1 MQYLCTQYVRTRAY
15 VLIYHIKRKVLAFNK
30 KKYFCQEMDI
40 DKNIRFGLSD
50 EQVKRSREQHG
61 RNVLTPPQRTS
72 LWKLY
77 LDKYRDPI
85 IQILLVAAVVSLIL
99 AFVEKNFM
107 ETIGIFVAVFL
118 ATTVGFYFERDAAK
132 KFNVLTALGEE
143 QPVKVRR
150 NGKVMEI
157 PRHDIVVGD
166 VVLIEVGDEVPADG
180 ELIVCN
186 DLQINESTLTGEPL
200 TEKSLE
206 GGGDGA
212 YPRNVILR
220 STMVMNGRG
229 EFVVTAVGDAT
240 EIGKVAK
247 KSTEQTAVQTPLY
260 VQLDKLA
267 KMISKVGS
275 VVSVA
280 AFVIFLVHDI
290 LTNPAWGGKDYF
302 YLAEIVLNYF
312 MMAVT
317 LIVMAVP
324 EGLPM
329 AVTLSLALNMRRM
342 LKSNN
347 LVRKLH
353 ACETMGA
360 VTVICTDKT
369 GTLTQN
375 QMQVD
380 SLEMKNGDETLLDA
394 AIALNS
400 TAELNEGKT
409 IGNPTESALLLW
421 LHDHGKDYATIRKSI
436 KVIKQL
442 PFSTE
447 RKLMATVA
455 EVNGEKYLFVKG
467 APEII
472 LKQCVMEN
480 REEKETLEEL
490 DEWQHK
496 AMRTLAF
503 AYKKLSGNITNAA
516 ATISAPN
523 ISDQTEQKSLKN
535 FSFKEEILSGNLTLQ
550 AIAAITDPI
559 RPDVPAAVKECRQA
573 GIEVKVVTGDT
584 AATAMEIGKQIGV
597 FEDEPENLGADG
609 SLTSLDQQMITGEQ
623 WEALSDDEAY
633 ERAKDIRVMSRARP
647 TDKQRLVAM
656 LQKRGEVVAVTGDG
670 TNDAPALHY
679 AHVGLSLG
687 SGTSVAKEASDMTLL
702 DDSFKSIA
710 NAVMWG
716 RSLYRNIQ
724 RFLFFQLVVNVAALL
739 LVLGGSVLG
748 TEMPLT
754 VTQILWI
761 NLIMDTFAA
770 LALASLPPSHEVM
783 KDKPRKA
790 TDFIITKPIGWGIL
804 FCGIVFFVMM
814 FAFLVYC
821 ERRGKGGVDTHE
833 LTWFFTTFVMLQFWN
848 LFNAKALGSNH
859 SAFRHFLADK
869 GMILV
874 LVLILFGQW
883 VIVTF
888 GGEMFRTVPLSL
900 AEWGII
906 IAATSVVLWVGEL
919 WRGVKR
925 LRK

>member
-1 MQYLCTQYVRTRAY
+1 MNQKNSVSLHQNYVRTRAY
-15 VLIYHIKRKVLAFNK
+15 VLINRTKE
-30 KKYFCQEMDI
+30 KYFYSEMDI
-40 DKNIRFGLSD
+40 DKNKRIGLTD
-50 EQVKRSREQHG
+50 EQVKQSREQHG
-61 RNVLTPPQRTS
+61 KNVLTPPQRTS

-85 IQILLVAAVVSLIL
+85 IQILLVAAFVSLIL
-99 AFVEKNFM
+99 AFIEKNFM

-132 KFNVLTALGEE
+132 KFNLLTALSEE

-157 PRHDIVVGD
+157 PRHDVVVGD
-166 VVLIEVGDEVPADG
+166 VVLVEVGDEVPADG

-186 DLQINESTLTGEPL
+186 DLQINESALTGEPV

-212 YPRNVILR
+212 YPRNIILR

-247 KSTEQTAVQTPLY
+247 KSTEQTSVETPLHM
-260 VQLDKLA
+260 QLDKLA

-280 AFVIFLVHDI
+280 AFFIFLIHDI

-302 YLAEIVLNYF
+302 YMAEIVLKYF

-329 AVTLSLALNMRRM
+329 AITLSLALNMRRM

-375 QMQVD
+375 KMQV
-380 SLEMKNGDETLLDA
+380 SALELKQGDEALLDT

-400 TAELNEGKT
+400 TAELNDGKP

-421 LHDHGKDYATIRKSI
+421 LNAQGKDYEKLRRQ
-436 KVIKQL
+436 VNVLKQL

-447 RKLMATVA
+447 RKMMATLA
-455 EVNGEKYLFVKG
+455 EVDGETYLFVKG
-467 APEII
+467 APEI
-472 LKQCVMEN
+472 VMKKCIIED
-480 REEKETLEEL
+480 RMQRQSAEEL

-503 AYKKLSGNITNAA
+503 AYKKIEASIMRTSRTSTAEVVALLDAN
-516 ATISAPN
+516 
-523 ISDQTEQKSLKN
+523 DLQ
-535 FSFKEEILSGNLTLQ
+535 LQ

-559 RPDVPAAVKECRQA
+559 RPDVPAAVQECRHA

-584 AATAMEIGKQIGV
+584 AATALEIGKQIGV
-597 FEDEPENLGADG
+597 FEDEPENIGADG
-609 SLTSLDQQMITGEQ
+609 SMTSLDQQMITGEQ
-623 WEALSDDEAY
+623 WEDLSDEEAY

-716 RSLYRNIQ
+716 RSLYRNLQ

-739 LVLGGSVLG
+739 LVLGGSVIG

-754 VTQILWI
+754 VTQILWV

-783 KDKPRKA
+783 KEKPRKA
-790 TDFIITKPIGWGIL
+790 SDFIINKSIGFGIL
-804 FCGIVFFVMM
+804 FCGIVFFLVM
-814 FAFLVYC
+814 FALLVYC
-821 ERRGKGGVDTHE
+821 ERRGKGGVDVHE
-833 LTWFFTTFVMLQFWN
+833 LTMFFTTFVMIQFWN
-848 LFNAKALGSNH
+848 LFNAKALMSH
-859 SAFRHFLADK
+859 HTAFRHFLKDK

-874 LVLILFGQW
+874 LVLVLVGQW
-883 VIVTF
+883 IIVTF
-888 GGEMFRTVPLSL
+888 GGEMFRTTPLSL
-900 AEWGII
+900 HEWLLII
-906 IAATSVVLWVGEL
+906 GSTSVVLWVGEL
-919 WRGVKR
+919 WRAFKR
-925 LRK
+925 MIAKRR

>member
-1 MQYLCTQYVRTRAY
+1 
-15 VLIYHIKRKVLAFNK
+15 
-30 KKYFCQEMDI
+30 MDI
-40 DKNIRFGLSD
+40 DKNKRIGLTD
-50 EQVKRSREQHG
+50 EQVKQSREQHG
-61 RNVLTPPQRTS
+61 KNVLTPPQRTS

-85 IQILLVAAVVSLIL
+85 IQILLVAAFVSLIL
-99 AFVEKNFM
+99 AFIEKNFM

-132 KFNVLTALGEE
+132 KFNLLTALSEE

-157 PRHDIVVGD
+157 PRHDVVVGD
-166 VVLIEVGDEVPADG
+166 VVLVEVGDEVPADG

-186 DLQINESTLTGEPL
+186 DLQMNESTLTGEPVA
-200 TEKSLE
+200 EKSLE

-212 YPRNVILR
+212 YPRNIILR

-247 KSTEQTAVQTPLY
+247 KSTEQTSVETPLHM
-260 VQLDKLA
+260 QLDKLA

-280 AFVIFLVHDI
+280 AFFIFLIHDI

-302 YLAEIVLNYF
+302 YMAEIVLKYF

-329 AVTLSLALNMRRM
+329 AITLSLALNMRRM

-375 QMQVD
+375 KMQV
-380 SLEMKNGDETLLDA
+380 SALELKQGDEALLDT

-400 TAELNEGKT
+400 TAELNDGKP

-421 LHDHGKDYATIRKSI
+421 LDAQGKDYEELRKQ
-436 KVIKQL
+436 VNVLKQL

-447 RKLMATVA
+447 RKMMATLA
-455 EVNGEKYLFVKG
+455 EVDGETYLFVKG
-467 APEII
+467 APEI
-472 LKQCVMEN
+472 VMKKCIIED
-480 REEKETLEEL
+480 RMLRQSAEEL

-503 AYKKLSGNITNAA
+503 AYKKVEASIMRTSRTSTAEVVALLDAN
-516 ATISAPN
+516 
-523 ISDQTEQKSLKN
+523 DLQ
-535 FSFKEEILSGNLTLQ
+535 LQ
-550 AIAAITDPI
+550 AIAAIADPI
-559 RPDVPAAVKECRQA
+559 RPDVPAAVQECRHA

-584 AATAMEIGKQIGV
+584 AATALEIGKQIGV
-597 FEDEPENLGADG
+597 FEDEPENIGADG
-609 SLTSLDQQMITGEQ
+609 SMTSLDQQMITGEQ
-623 WEALSDDEAY
+623 WEALSDEEAY

-716 RSLYRNIQ
+716 RSLYRNLQ

-739 LVLGGSVLG
+739 LVLGGSVIG

-754 VTQILWI
+754 VTQILWV

-790 TDFIITKPIGWGIL
+790 SDFIINKSIGFGIL
-804 FCGIVFFVMM
+804 FCGIVFFLVM
-814 FAFLVYC
+814 FALLVYC
-821 ERRGKGGVDTHE
+821 ERRGKGGVDVHE
-833 LTWFFTTFVMLQFWN
+833 LTMFFTTFVMIQFWN
-848 LFNAKALGSNH
+848 LFNAKALMSH
-859 SAFRHFLADK
+859 HTAFRHFLKDK

-874 LVLILFGQW
+874 LVLVLVGQW
-883 VIVTF
+883 IIVTF
-888 GGEMFRTVPLSL
+888 GGEMFRTTPLSL
-900 AEWGII
+900 HEWLLII
-906 IAATSVVLWVGEL
+906 GSTSVVLWVGEL
-919 WRGVKR
+919 WRAFKR
-925 LRK
+925 MMAKRR

>member
-1 MQYLCTQYVRTRAY
+1 MNRTKEKNFY
-15 VLIYHIKRKVLAFNK
+15 S
-30 KKYFCQEMDI
+30 EMDI
-40 DKNIRFGLSD
+40 DKNRRIGLTD
-50 EQVKRSREQHG
+50 EQVKQSREQHG
-61 RNVLTPPQRTS
+61 KNVLTPPQRTS

-85 IQILLVAAVVSLIL
+85 IQILLVAAFVSLIL
-99 AFVEKNFM
+99 AFIEKNFM

-132 KFNVLTALGEE
+132 KFNLLTALSEE

-157 PRHDIVVGD
+157 PRHDVVVGD
-166 VVLIEVGDEVPADG
+166 IVLVEVGDEVPADG

-186 DLQINESTLTGEPL
+186 DLQINESALTGEPVA
-200 TEKSLE
+200 EKSLE

-247 KSTEQTAVQTPLY
+247 KSTEQTSVETPLHM
-260 VQLDKLA
+260 QLDKLA

-280 AFVIFLVHDI
+280 AFFIFLIHDI

-302 YLAEIVLNYF
+302 YMAEIVLKYF

-329 AVTLSLALNMRRM
+329 AITLSLALNMRRM

-375 QMQVD
+375 KMQV
-380 SLEMKNGDETLLDA
+380 SALELKQGDEALLDT

-400 TAELNEGKT
+400 TAELNDGKP

-421 LHDHGKDYATIRKSI
+421 LNAQGKDYEELRKQ
-436 KVIKQL
+436 VNVLKQL

-447 RKLMATVA
+447 RKMMATLA
-455 EVNGEKYLFVKG
+455 EVDGETYLFVKG
-467 APEII
+467 APEI
-472 LKQCVMEN
+472 VMKKCIIED
-480 REEKETLEEL
+480 RMQRQSAEEL

-503 AYKKLSGNITNAA
+503 AYKKIEASIMRTSRTSTAEVVALLDAN
-516 ATISAPN
+516 
-523 ISDQTEQKSLKN
+523 DLQ
-535 FSFKEEILSGNLTLQ
+535 LQ
-550 AIAAITDPI
+550 AIAAIADPI
-559 RPDVPAAVKECRQA
+559 RPDVPAAVQECRHA

-584 AATAMEIGKQIGV
+584 AATALEIGKQIGV
-597 FEDEPENLGADG
+597 FEDEPENIGADG

-623 WEALSDDEAY
+623 WEALSDEEAY

-716 RSLYRNIQ
+716 RSLYRNLQ

-739 LVLGGSVLG
+739 LVLGGSVIG

-754 VTQILWI
+754 VTQILWV

-790 TDFIITKPIGWGIL
+790 SDFIINKSIGFGIL
-804 FCGIVFFVMM
+804 FCGIVFFLVM
-814 FAFLVYC
+814 FALLVYC
-821 ERRGKGGVDTHE
+821 ERRGKGGVDVHE
-833 LTWFFTTFVMLQFWN
+833 LTMFFTTFVMIQFWN
-848 LFNAKALGSNH
+848 LFNAKALMSH
-859 SAFRHFLADK
+859 HTAFRHFLKDR

-874 LVLILFGQW
+874 LVLVLVGQW
-883 VIVTF
+883 IIVTF
-888 GGEMFRTVPLSL
+888 GGEMFRTTPLSL
-900 AEWGII
+900 HEWLLII
-906 IAATSVVLWVGEL
+906 GSTSVVLWAGEL
-919 WRGVKR
+919 WRTFKR
-925 LRK
+925 MIAKRR

>member
-1 MQYLCTQYVRTRAY
+1 
-15 VLIYHIKRKVLAFNK
+15 
-30 KKYFCQEMDI
+30 MDI
-40 DKNIRFGLSD
+40 DKNKRIGLTD
-50 EQVKRSREQHG
+50 EQVKQSRELHG
-61 RNVLTPPQRTS
+61 KNVLTPPQRTS

-85 IQILLVAAVVSLIL
+85 IQILLVAAFVSLIL
-99 AFVEKNFM
+99 AFIEKNFM

-132 KFNVLTALGEE
+132 KFNLLTALSEE

-157 PRHDIVVGD
+157 PRHDVVVGD
-166 VVLIEVGDEVPADG
+166 VVLVEVGDEVPADG

-186 DLQINESTLTGEPL
+186 DLQINESTLTGEPVA
-200 TEKSLE
+200 EKSLE

-247 KSTEQTAVQTPLY
+247 KSTEQTSVETPLHM
-260 VQLDKLA
+260 QLDKLA

-280 AFVIFLVHDI
+280 AFFIFLIHDI

-302 YLAEIVLNYF
+302 YMAEIVLKYF

-329 AVTLSLALNMRRM
+329 AITLSLALNMRRM

-375 QMQVD
+375 KMQV
-380 SLEMKNGDETLLDA
+380 SALELKQGDEALLDT

-400 TAELNEGKT
+400 TAELNDGKP

-421 LHDHGKDYATIRKSI
+421 LDAQGKDYEELRKQ
-436 KVIKQL
+436 VNVLKQL

-447 RKLMATVA
+447 RKMMATLA
-455 EVNGEKYLFVKG
+455 EVDGETYLFVKG
-467 APEII
+467 APEI
-472 LKQCVMEN
+472 VMKKCIIED
-480 REEKETLEEL
+480 RMQRQSAEEL

-503 AYKKLSGNITNAA
+503 AYKKVEASIMRTSRTSTAEVVALLDAN
-516 ATISAPN
+516 
-523 ISDQTEQKSLKN
+523 DLQ
-535 FSFKEEILSGNLTLQ
+535 LQ
-550 AIAAITDPI
+550 AIAAIADPI
-559 RPDVPAAVKECRQA
+559 RPDVPAAVQECRHA

-584 AATAMEIGKQIGV
+584 AATALEIGKQIGV
-597 FEDEPENLGADG
+597 FEDEPENIGADG
-609 SLTSLDQQMITGEQ
+609 SMTSLDQQMITGEQ
-623 WEALSDDEAY
+623 WEALSDEEAY
-633 ERAKDIRVMSRARP
+633 ERAKDIRVMSRAHP

-716 RSLYRNIQ
+716 RSLYRNLQ

-739 LVLGGSVLG
+739 LVLGGSVIG

-754 VTQILWI
+754 VTQILWV

-790 TDFIITKPIGWGIL
+790 SDFIINKSIGFGIL
-804 FCGIVFFVMM
+804 FCGIVFFLVM
-814 FAFLVYC
+814 FALLVYC
-821 ERRGKGGVDTHE
+821 ERRGKGGVDVHE
-833 LTWFFTTFVMLQFWN
+833 LTMFFTTFVMIQFWN
-848 LFNAKALGSNH
+848 LFNAKALMSH
-859 SAFRHFLADK
+859 HTAFRHFLKDK

-874 LVLILFGQW
+874 LVLVLVGQW
-883 VIVTF
+883 IIVTF
-888 GGEMFRTVPLSL
+888 GGEMFRTTPLSL
-900 AEWGII
+900 HEWLLIVGS
-906 IAATSVVLWVGEL
+906 TSVVLWVGEL
-919 WRGVKR
+919 WRGFKR
-925 LRK
+925 MIAKRR

>member
-1 MQYLCTQYVRTRAY
+1 
-15 VLIYHIKRKVLAFNK
+15 
-30 KKYFCQEMDI
+30 MDI
-40 DKNIRFGLSD
+40 DKNKRIGLTD
-50 EQVKRSREQHG
+50 EQVKQSREQHG

-85 IQILLVAAVVSLIL
+85 IQILLVAAFVSLIL
-99 AFVEKNFM
+99 AFIEKNYM

-132 KFNVLTALGEE
+132 KFNLLTALSEE

-157 PRHDIVVGD
+157 PRHDVVVGD
-166 VVLIEVGDEVPADG
+166 VVLVEVGDEVPADG

-186 DLQINESTLTGEPL
+186 DLQINESTLTGEPV

-247 KSTEQTAVQTPLY
+247 KSTEQTSVETPLHM
-260 VQLDKLA
+260 QLDKLA

-280 AFVIFLVHDI
+280 AFFIFLIHDI

-302 YLAEIVLNYF
+302 YMAEIVLKYF

-329 AVTLSLALNMRRM
+329 AITLSLALNMRRM

-375 QMQVD
+375 KMQV
-380 SLEMKNGDETLLDA
+380 SALELKQGDEALLDT

-400 TAELNEGKT
+400 TAELNDGKP

-421 LHDHGKDYATIRKSI
+421 LDAQGKDYEELRRQ
-436 KVIKQL
+436 VNVLKQL

-447 RKLMATVA
+447 RKMMATLA
-455 EVNGEKYLFVKG
+455 EVDGEQYLFVKG
-467 APEII
+467 APEI
-472 LKQCVMEN
+472 VMKKCIIED
-480 REEKETLEEL
+480 RMLRQSAEEL

-503 AYKKLSGNITNAA
+503 AYKKIEASIMRTSRTSTAEVVALLDAN
-516 ATISAPN
+516 
-523 ISDQTEQKSLKN
+523 DLQ
-535 FSFKEEILSGNLTLQ
+535 LQ
-550 AIAAITDPI
+550 AIAAIADPI
-559 RPDVPAAVKECRQA
+559 RPDVPAAVQECRHA

-584 AATAMEIGKQIGV
+584 AATALEIGKQIGV
-597 FEDEPENLGADG
+597 FEDEPENIGADG
-609 SLTSLDQQMITGEQ
+609 SLTSLDQQMITGEE

-716 RSLYRNIQ
+716 RSLYRNLQ

-739 LVLGGSVLG
+739 LVLGGSVIG

-754 VTQILWI
+754 VTQILWV

-783 KDKPRKA
+783 KEKPRKA
-790 TDFIITKPIGWGIL
+790 SDFIINKSIGFGIL
-804 FCGIVFFVMM
+804 FCGIVFFLVM
-814 FAFLVYC
+814 FALLVYC
-821 ERRGKGGVDTHE
+821 ERRGKGGVDVHE
-833 LTWFFTTFVMLQFWN
+833 LTMFFTTFVMIQFWN
-848 LFNAKALGSNH
+848 LFNAKALMSH
-859 SAFRHFLADK
+859 HTAFRHFLKDK

-874 LVLILFGQW
+874 LVLVLVGQW
-883 VIVTF
+883 IIVTF
-888 GGEMFRTVPLSL
+888 GGEMFRTTPLSL
-900 AEWGII
+900 HEWLLII
-906 IAATSVVLWVGEL
+906 GSTSVVLWAGEL
-919 WRGVKR
+919 WRAFKR
-925 LRK
+925 MIAKRR

>member
-1 MQYLCTQYVRTRAY
+1 MCAHVRMYL
-15 VLIYHIKRKVLAFNK
+15 LIVHK
-30 KKYFCQEMDI
+30 KEKYIYSEMDI
-40 DKNIRFGLSD
+40 DKNKRIGLTD
-50 EQVKRSREQHG
+50 EQVKQSREQHG

-85 IQILLVAAVVSLIL
+85 IQILLVAAFVSLIL
-99 AFVEKNFM
+99 AFIEKNFM

-132 KFNVLTALGEE
+132 KFNLLTALSEE

-157 PRHDIVVGD
+157 PRHDVVVGD
-166 VVLIEVGDEVPADG
+166 VVLVEVGDEVPADG

-186 DLQINESTLTGEPL
+186 DLQINESTLTGEPV

-247 KSTEQTAVQTPLY
+247 KSTEQTSVETPLHM
-260 VQLDKLA
+260 QLDKLA

-280 AFVIFLVHDI
+280 AFFIFLIHDI

-302 YLAEIVLNYF
+302 YMAEIVLKYF

-317 LIVMAVP
+317 LVVMAVP

-329 AVTLSLALNMRRM
+329 AITLSLALNMRRM

-375 QMQVD
+375 KMQV
-380 SLEMKNGDETLLDA
+380 SALELKQGDEALLDT

-400 TAELNEGKT
+400 TAELNDGKP

-421 LHDHGKDYATIRKSI
+421 LDAQGKDYEELRRQ
-436 KVIKQL
+436 VNVLKQL

-447 RKLMATVA
+447 RKMMATLA
-455 EVNGEKYLFVKG
+455 EVDGEIYLFVKG
-467 APEII
+467 APEI
-472 LKQCVMEN
+472 VMKKCIIED
-480 REEKETLEEL
+480 RMLRQSAEEL

-503 AYKKLSGNITNAA
+503 AYKKVETSIMRTSRTSTAEVVALLDAN
-516 ATISAPN
+516 
-523 ISDQTEQKSLKN
+523 DLQ
-535 FSFKEEILSGNLTLQ
+535 LQ
-550 AIAAITDPI
+550 AIAAIADPI
-559 RPDVPAAVKECRQA
+559 RPDVPAAVQECRHA

-584 AATAMEIGKQIGV
+584 AATALEIGKQIGV
-597 FEDEPENLGADG
+597 FEDEPENIGADG
-609 SLTSLDQQMITGEQ
+609 SMTSLDQQMITGEQ
-623 WEALSDDEAY
+623 WEALSDEEAY

-716 RSLYRNIQ
+716 RSLYRNLQ

-739 LVLGGSVLG
+739 LVLGGSVIG

-754 VTQILWI
+754 VTQILWV

-783 KDKPRKA
+783 KEKPRKA
-790 TDFIITKPIGWGIL
+790 SDFIINKSIGFGIL
-804 FCGIVFFVMM
+804 FCGIVFFLVM
-814 FAFLVYC
+814 FALLVYC
-821 ERRGKGGVDTHE
+821 ERRGKGGVDVHE
-833 LTWFFTTFVMLQFWN
+833 LTMFFTTFVMIQFWN
-848 LFNAKALGSNH
+848 LFNAKALMSH
-859 SAFRHFLADK
+859 HTAFRHFLKDK

-874 LVLILFGQW
+874 LVLVLVGQW
-883 VIVTF
+883 IIVTF
-888 GGEMFRTVPLSL
+888 GGEMFRTTPLSL
-900 AEWGII
+900 HEWLFII
-906 IAATSVVLWVGEL
+906 GSTSVVLWVGEL
-919 WRGVKR
+919 WRAFKR
-925 LRK
+925 MIAKRR

>member
-1 MQYLCTQYVRTRAY
+1 
-15 VLIYHIKRKVLAFNK
+15 
-30 KKYFCQEMDI
+30 MDI
-40 DKNIRFGLSD
+40 DKNKRIGLTD
-50 EQVKRSREQHG
+50 EQVKQSREQHG
-61 RNVLTPPQRTS
+61 KNVLTPPQRTS

-85 IQILLVAAVVSLIL
+85 IQILLVAAFVSLIL
-99 AFVEKNFM
+99 AFIEKNFM

-132 KFNVLTALGEE
+132 KFNLLTALSEE

-157 PRHDIVVGD
+157 PRHDVVVGD
-166 VVLIEVGDEVPADG
+166 VVLVEVGDEVPADG

-186 DLQINESTLTGEPL
+186 DLQINESTLTGEPV

-247 KSTEQTAVQTPLY
+247 KSTEQTSVETPLHM
-260 VQLDKLA
+260 QLDKLA

-280 AFVIFLVHDI
+280 AFFIFLIHDI

-302 YLAEIVLNYF
+302 YMAEIVLKYF

-329 AVTLSLALNMRRM
+329 AITLSLALNMRRM

-375 QMQVD
+375 KMQV
-380 SLEMKNGDETLLDA
+380 SALELKQGDETLLDT

-400 TAELNEGKT
+400 TAELNDGKP

-421 LHDHGKDYATIRKSI
+421 LDAQGKDYEELRKQ
-436 KVIKQL
+436 VNVLKQL

-447 RKLMATVA
+447 RKMMATLA
-455 EVNGEKYLFVKG
+455 EVDGETYLFVKG
-467 APEII
+467 APEI
-472 LKQCVMEN
+472 VMKKCIIED
-480 REEKETLEEL
+480 RMLRQSAEEL

-503 AYKKLSGNITNAA
+503 AYKKIEASIMRTSRTSTAEVVALLDAN
-516 ATISAPN
+516 
-523 ISDQTEQKSLKN
+523 DLQ
-535 FSFKEEILSGNLTLQ
+535 LQ
-550 AIAAITDPI
+550 AIAAIADPI
-559 RPDVPAAVKECRQA
+559 RPDVPAAVQECRHA

-584 AATAMEIGKQIGV
+584 AATALEIGKQIGV
-597 FEDEPENLGADG
+597 FEDEPENIGADG
-609 SLTSLDQQMITGEQ
+609 SMTSLDQQMITGEQ
-623 WEALSDDEAY
+623 WEALSDEEAY

-716 RSLYRNIQ
+716 RSLYRNLQ

-739 LVLGGSVLG
+739 LVLGGSVIG

-754 VTQILWI
+754 VTQILWV

-790 TDFIITKPIGWGIL
+790 SDFIINKSIGFGIL
-804 FCGIVFFVMM
+804 FCGIVFFLVM
-814 FAFLVYC
+814 FALLVYC
-821 ERRGKGGVDTHE
+821 ERRGKGGVDVHE
-833 LTWFFTTFVMLQFWN
+833 LTMFFTTFVMIQFWN
-848 LFNAKALGSNH
+848 LFNAKALMSH
-859 SAFRHFLADK
+859 HTAFRHFLKDK

-874 LVLILFGQW
+874 LVLVLVGQW
-883 VIVTF
+883 IIVTF
-888 GGEMFRTVPLSL
+888 GGEMFRTTPLSL
-900 AEWGII
+900 HEWLLII
-906 IAATSVVLWVGEL
+906 GSTSVVLWAGEL
-919 WRGVKR
+919 WRTFKR
-925 LRK
+925 MIAKRR

>member
-1 MQYLCTQYVRTRAY
+1 
-15 VLIYHIKRKVLAFNK
+15 
-30 KKYFCQEMDI
+30 MDI
-40 DKNIRFGLSD
+40 DKNKRFGLTD
-50 EQVKRSREQHG
+50 EQVKQSREQHG
-61 RNVLTPPQRTS
+61 RNVLTPPHRTS

-85 IQILLVAAVVSLIL
+85 IQILLVAAFVSLIL
-99 AFVEKNFM
+99 AFIEHNFM

-132 KFNVLTALGEE
+132 KFNVLTALSEE

-150 NGKVMEI
+150 GGKVMQI

-180 ELIVCN
+180 ELLVST
-186 DLQINESTLTGEPL
+186 DLQINESTLTGEPI
-200 TEKSLE
+200 TEKNTE

-240 EIGKVAK
+240 EIGKVAQ
-247 KSTEQTAVQTPLY
+247 KSTEQTSVKTPLY

-267 KMISKVGS
+267 SMISKVGS

-302 YLAEIVLNYF
+302 YMAEIVLDYF

-329 AVTLSLALNMRRM
+329 AITLSLALNMRRM

-380 SLEMKNGDETLLDA
+380 ELLPKDDNQHLLDV
-394 AIALNS
+394 AIAINS
-400 TAELNEGKT
+400 TAELDEDKA

-421 LHDHGKDYATIRKSI
+421 LKSQDKDYRELRHQA
-436 KVIKQL
+436 KVLKQQ

-447 RKLMATVA
+447 KKYMATIA
-455 EVNGEKYLFVKG
+455 EVDGEKYLLVKG
-467 APEII
+467 APEIV
-472 LKQCVMEN
+472 LDLCEMEERYRN
-480 REEKETLEEL
+480 QALREL

-503 AYKKLSGNITNAA
+503 AYRRIDRGEAASEKSVPTIGQLLSAK
-516 ATISAPN
+516 
-523 ISDQTEQKSLKN
+523 D
-535 FSFKEEILSGNLTLQ
+535 FTLQ
-550 AIAAITDPI
+550 ALVAITDPI
-559 RPDVPAAVKECRQA
+559 RKDVPAAVKECRHA

-597 FEDEPENLGADG
+597 FEDEAENIGADG
-609 SLTSLDQQMITGEQ
+609 DMTSLDQQMITGEQ
-623 WEALSDDEAY
+623 WEALSDEEAY
-633 ERAKDIRVMSRARP
+633 KRAKDIRVMSRARP

-656 LQKRGEVVAVTGDG
+656 LQKHGEVVAVTGDG

-716 RSLYRNIQ
+716 RSLYRNLQ

-739 LVLGGSVLG
+739 LVLGGSIIG

-754 VTQILWI
+754 VTQILWV

-783 KDKPRKA
+783 NDKPRKA
-790 TDFIITKPIGWGIL
+790 TDFIINKGMAFGIL
-804 FCGIVFFVMM
+804 FCGIAFFIVM
-814 FAFLVYC
+814 FAMLIYC
-821 ERRGKGGVDTHE
+821 ERRGKGGVDVHE
-833 LTWFFTTFVMLQFWN
+833 LTVFFTTFVMIQFWN
-848 LFNAKALGSNH
+848 LFNAKSLGSNRT
-859 SAFRHFLADK
+859 AFRHFLKDK

-874 LVLILFGQW
+874 LALVLVGQW
-883 VIVTF
+883 LIVTF

-900 AEWGII
+900 TEWLVII
-906 IAATSVVLWVGEL
+906 GVTSIVLWVGEI
-919 WRGVKR
+919 WRAFKR
-925 LRK
+925 LLAKRKN

>member
-1 MQYLCTQYVRTRAY
+1 
-15 VLIYHIKRKVLAFNK
+15 
-30 KKYFCQEMDI
+30 MDI
-40 DKNIRFGLSD
+40 DKNKRIGLTD
-50 EQVKRSREQHG
+50 EQVKQSREQHG
-61 RNVLTPPQRTS
+61 KNVLTPPQRTS

-85 IQILLVAAVVSLIL
+85 IQILLVAAFVSLIL
-99 AFVEKNFM
+99 AFIEKNFM

-132 KFNVLTALGEE
+132 KFNLLTALSEE

-157 PRHDIVVGD
+157 PRHDVVVGD
-166 VVLIEVGDEVPADG
+166 VVLVEVGDEVPADG

-186 DLQINESTLTGEPL
+186 DLQINESTLTGEPV

-247 KSTEQTAVQTPLY
+247 KSTEQTSVETPLHM
-260 VQLDKLA
+260 QLDKLA

-280 AFVIFLVHDI
+280 AFFIFLIHDI

-302 YLAEIVLNYF
+302 YMAEIVLKYF

-329 AVTLSLALNMRRM
+329 AITLSLALNMRRM

-375 QMQVD
+375 KMQV
-380 SLEMKNGDETLLDA
+380 SALELKQGDEALLDT

-400 TAELNEGKT
+400 TAELNDGKP

-421 LHDHGKDYATIRKSI
+421 LDAQGKDYEELRKQ
-436 KVIKQL
+436 VNVLKQL

-447 RKLMATVA
+447 RKMMATLA
-455 EVNGEKYLFVKG
+455 EVDGAQYLFVKG
-467 APEII
+467 APEIVM
-472 LKQCVMEN
+472 KKCVIEDRML
-480 REEKETLEEL
+480 RQTAEEL

-503 AYKKLSGNITNAA
+503 AYKKVETSIMRTSTAEVVALLDA
-516 ATISAPN
+516 
-523 ISDQTEQKSLKN
+523 DDL
-535 FSFKEEILSGNLTLQ
+535 LLQ
-550 AIAAITDPI
+550 AIAAIADPI
-559 RPDVPAAVKECRQA
+559 RPDVPAAVQECRHA

-584 AATAMEIGKQIGV
+584 AATALEIGKQIGV
-597 FEDEPENLGADG
+597 FEDEPENIGADG

-716 RSLYRNIQ
+716 RSLYRNLQ

-739 LVLGGSVLG
+739 LVLGGSVIG

-754 VTQILWI
+754 VTQILWV

-783 KDKPRKA
+783 KEKPRKA
-790 TDFIITKPIGWGIL
+790 SDFIINKSIGFGIL
-804 FCGIVFFVMM
+804 FCGIVFFLVM
-814 FAFLVYC
+814 FALLVYC
-821 ERRGKGGVDTHE
+821 ERRGKGGVDVHE
-833 LTWFFTTFVMLQFWN
+833 LTMFFTTFVMIQFWN
-848 LFNAKALGSNH
+848 LFNAKALMSH
-859 SAFRHFLADK
+859 HTAFRHFLKDK

-874 LVLILFGQW
+874 LILVLVGQW
-883 VIVTF
+883 IIVTF
-888 GGEMFRTVPLSL
+888 GGEMFRTTPLSL
-900 AEWGII
+900 HEWLLII
-906 IAATSVVLWVGEL
+906 GSTSIVLWVGEI
-919 WRGVKR
+919 WRALKR
-925 LRK
+925 MIAKRR

>member
-1 MQYLCTQYVRTRAY
+1 M
-15 VLIYHIKRKVLAFNK
+15 N
-30 KKYFCQEMDI
+30 I
-40 DKNIRFGLSD
+40 DKNKRIGLTD
-50 EQVKRSREQHG
+50 EQVKQSREQHG
-61 RNVLTPPQRTS
+61 KNVLTPPQRTS

-85 IQILLVAAVVSLIL
+85 IQILLVAAFVSLIL
-99 AFVEKNFM
+99 AFIEKNFM

-132 KFNVLTALGEE
+132 KFNLLTALSEE

-157 PRHDIVVGD
+157 PRHDVVVGD
-166 VVLIEVGDEVPADG
+166 VVLVEVGDEVPADG

-186 DLQINESTLTGEPL
+186 DLQINESALTGEPV

-212 YPRNVILR
+212 YPRNIILR

-247 KSTEQTAVQTPLY
+247 KSTEQTSVETPLHM
-260 VQLDKLA
+260 QLDKLA

-280 AFVIFLVHDI
+280 AFFIFLIHDI

-302 YLAEIVLNYF
+302 YMAEIVLKYF

-329 AVTLSLALNMRRM
+329 AITLSLALNMRRM

-375 QMQVD
+375 KMQV
-380 SLEMKNGDETLLDA
+380 SALELKLGDEALLDT

-400 TAELNEGKT
+400 TAELNDGKP

-421 LHDHGKDYATIRKSI
+421 LDAQGKDYEELRKQ
-436 KVIKQL
+436 VNVLKQL

-447 RKLMATVA
+447 RKMMATLA
-455 EVNGEKYLFVKG
+455 EVDGETYLFVKG
-467 APEII
+467 APEI
-472 LKQCVMEN
+472 VMKKCIIED
-480 REEKETLEEL
+480 RMQRQSVEEL

-503 AYKKLSGNITNAA
+503 AYKKIEASIMRTSRTSTAEVVALLDAN
-516 ATISAPN
+516 
-523 ISDQTEQKSLKN
+523 DLQ
-535 FSFKEEILSGNLTLQ
+535 LQ
-550 AIAAITDPI
+550 AIAAIADPI
-559 RPDVPAAVKECRQA
+559 RPDVPAAVQECRHA

-584 AATAMEIGKQIGV
+584 AATALEIGKQIGV
-597 FEDEPENLGADG
+597 FEDEPENIGADG

-623 WEALSDDEAY
+623 WEALSDEEAY

-716 RSLYRNIQ
+716 RSLYRNLQ
-724 RFLFFQLVVNVAALL
+724 RFLFFQLVVNVVALL
-739 LVLGGSVLG
+739 LVLGGSVIG

-754 VTQILWI
+754 VTQILWV

-790 TDFIITKPIGWGIL
+790 SDFIINKSIGFGIL
-804 FCGIVFFVMM
+804 FCGIVFFLVM
-814 FAFLVYC
+814 FALLVYC
-821 ERRGKGGVDTHE
+821 ERRGKGGVDVHE
-833 LTWFFTTFVMLQFWN
+833 LTMFFTTFVMIQFWN
-848 LFNAKALGSNH
+848 LFNAKALMSH
-859 SAFRHFLADK
+859 HTAFRHFLKDK

-874 LVLILFGQW
+874 LVLVLVGQW
-883 VIVTF
+883 IIVTF
-888 GGEMFRTVPLSL
+888 GGEMFRTTPLSL
-900 AEWGII
+900 HEWLLII
-906 IAATSVVLWVGEL
+906 GSTSVVLWAGEL
-919 WRGVKR
+919 WRTFKR
-925 LRK
+925 MIAKRR

>member
-1 MQYLCTQYVRTRAY
+1 MCAHVRMYL
-15 VLIYHIKRKVLAFNK
+15 LIVQK
-30 KKYFCQEMDI
+30 KEKYFYSEMNI
-40 DKNIRFGLSD
+40 DKNKRIGLTD
-50 EQVKRSREQHG
+50 EQVKQSREQHG
-61 RNVLTPPQRTS
+61 KNVLTPPQRTS

-85 IQILLVAAVVSLIL
+85 IQILLVAAFVSLIL
-99 AFVEKNFM
+99 AFIEKNFM

-132 KFNVLTALGEE
+132 KFNLLTALSEE

-157 PRHDIVVGD
+157 PRHDVVVGD
-166 VVLIEVGDEVPADG
+166 VVLVEVGDEVPADG

-186 DLQINESTLTGEPL
+186 DLQINESALTGEPV

-212 YPRNVILR
+212 YPRNIILR

-247 KSTEQTAVQTPLY
+247 KSTEQTSVETPLHM
-260 VQLDKLA
+260 QLDKLA

-280 AFVIFLVHDI
+280 AFFIFLIHDI

-302 YLAEIVLNYF
+302 YMAEIVLKYF

-329 AVTLSLALNMRRM
+329 AITLSLALNMRRM

-375 QMQVD
+375 KMQV
-380 SLEMKNGDETLLDA
+380 SALELKQGDEALLDT

-400 TAELNEGKT
+400 TAELNDGKP

-421 LHDHGKDYATIRKSI
+421 LDAQGKDYEELRKQ
-436 KVIKQL
+436 VNVLKQL

-447 RKLMATVA
+447 RKMMATLA
-455 EVNGEKYLFVKG
+455 EVDGETYLFVKG
-467 APEII
+467 APEI
-472 LKQCVMEN
+472 VMKKCIIED
-480 REEKETLEEL
+480 RMQRQSVEEL

-503 AYKKLSGNITNAA
+503 AYKKIEASIMRTSRTSTAEVVALLDAN
-516 ATISAPN
+516 
-523 ISDQTEQKSLKN
+523 DLQ
-535 FSFKEEILSGNLTLQ
+535 LQ
-550 AIAAITDPI
+550 AIAAIADPI
-559 RPDVPAAVKECRQA
+559 RPDVPAAVQECRHA

-584 AATAMEIGKQIGV
+584 AATALEIGKQIGV
-597 FEDEPENLGADG
+597 FEDEPENIGADG

-623 WEALSDDEAY
+623 WEALSDEEAY

-716 RSLYRNIQ
+716 RSLYRNLQ

-739 LVLGGSVLG
+739 LVLGGSVIG

-754 VTQILWI
+754 VTQILWVNI
-761 NLIMDTFAA
+761 IMDTFAA

-790 TDFIITKPIGWGIL
+790 SDFIINKSIGFGIL
-804 FCGIVFFVMM
+804 FCGIVFFLVM
-814 FAFLVYC
+814 FALLVYC
-821 ERRGKGGVDTHE
+821 ERRGKGGVDVHE
-833 LTWFFTTFVMLQFWN
+833 LTMFFTTFVMIQFWN
-848 LFNAKALGSNH
+848 LFNAKALMSH
-859 SAFRHFLADK
+859 HTAFRHFLKDK

-874 LVLILFGQW
+874 LVLVLVGQW
-883 VIVTF
+883 IIVTF
-888 GGEMFRTVPLSL
+888 GGEMFRTTPLSL
-900 AEWGII
+900 HEWLLII
-906 IAATSVVLWVGEL
+906 GSTSVVLWAGEL
-919 WRGVKR
+919 WRTFKR
-925 LRK
+925 MIAKRR

>member
-1 MQYLCTQYVRTRAY
+1 
-15 VLIYHIKRKVLAFNK
+15 
-30 KKYFCQEMDI
+30 MDI
-40 DKNIRFGLSD
+40 DKNKRIGLTD
-50 EQVKRSREQHG
+50 EQVKQSREQHG
-61 RNVLTPPQRTS
+61 KNVLTPPQRTS

-85 IQILLVAAVVSLIL
+85 IQILLVAAFVSLIL
-99 AFVEKNFM
+99 AFIEQNFM

-132 KFNVLTALGEE
+132 KFNLLTALSEE

-157 PRHDIVVGD
+157 PRHDVVVGD
-166 VVLIEVGDEVPADG
+166 VVLVEVGDEVPADG

-186 DLQINESTLTGEPL
+186 DLQINESALTGEPVA
-200 TEKSLE
+200 EKSLE

-247 KSTEQTAVQTPLY
+247 KSTEQTSVETPLHM
-260 VQLDKLA
+260 QLDKLA

-280 AFVIFLVHDI
+280 AFFIFLIHDI

-302 YLAEIVLNYF
+302 YMAEIVLKYF

-329 AVTLSLALNMRRM
+329 AITLSLALNMRRM

-375 QMQVD
+375 KMQV
-380 SLEMKNGDETLLDA
+380 SALQLKQGDEALLDT

-400 TAELNEGKT
+400 TAELNDGKP

-421 LHDHGKDYATIRKSI
+421 LDAQDKDYEELRKQ
-436 KVIKQL
+436 VNVLKQL

-447 RKLMATVA
+447 RKMMATLA
-455 EVNGEKYLFVKG
+455 EVDGETYLFVKG
-467 APEII
+467 APEI
-472 LKQCVMEN
+472 VMKKCIIED
-480 REEKETLEEL
+480 RMLRQSAEEL

-503 AYKKLSGNITNAA
+503 AYKKIEASIMRTSRTSTAEVVALLDAN
-516 ATISAPN
+516 
-523 ISDQTEQKSLKN
+523 DLQ
-535 FSFKEEILSGNLTLQ
+535 LQ
-550 AIAAITDPI
+550 AIAAIADPI
-559 RPDVPAAVKECRQA
+559 RPDVPAAVQECRHA

-584 AATAMEIGKQIGV
+584 AATALEIGKQIGV
-597 FEDEPENLGADG
+597 FEDEPENIGADG

-623 WEALSDDEAY
+623 WEALSDEEAY

-716 RSLYRNIQ
+716 RSLYRNLQ

-739 LVLGGSVLG
+739 LVLGGSVIG

-754 VTQILWI
+754 VTQILWV

-790 TDFIITKPIGWGIL
+790 SDFIINKSIGFGIL
-804 FCGIVFFVMM
+804 FCGIVFFLVM
-814 FAFLVYC
+814 FALLVYC
-821 ERRGKGGVDTHE
+821 ERRGKGGVDVHE
-833 LTWFFTTFVMLQFWN
+833 LTMFFTTFVMIQFWN
-848 LFNAKALGSNH
+848 LFNVKALMSH
-859 SAFRHFLADK
+859 HTAFRHFLKDK

-874 LVLILFGQW
+874 LVLVLVGQW
-883 VIVTF
+883 IIVTF
-888 GGEMFRTVPLSL
+888 GGEMFRTTPLSL
-900 AEWGII
+900 HEWLLII
-906 IAATSVVLWVGEL
+906 GSTSVVLWAGEL
-919 WRGVKR
+919 WRTFKR
-925 LRK
+925 MIAKRR

>member
-1 MQYLCTQYVRTRAY
+1 
-15 VLIYHIKRKVLAFNK
+15 
-30 KKYFCQEMDI
+30 MDI
-40 DKNIRFGLSD
+40 DKNKRFGLSD
-50 EQVKRSREQHG
+50 EQVKQSREQHG

-85 IQILLVAAVVSLIL
+85 IQILLVAAFVSLIL
-99 AFVEKNFM
+99 AFIEKNYM

-132 KFNVLTALGEE
+132 KFNLLTALSEE

-157 PRHDIVVGD
+157 PRHDVVVGD
-166 VVLIEVGDEVPADG
+166 VVLVEVGDEVPADG
-180 ELIVCN
+180 ELILCN
-186 DLQINESTLTGEPL
+186 DLQINESTLTGEPV

-247 KSTEQTAVQTPLY
+247 KSTEQTSVETPLHM
-260 VQLDKLA
+260 QLDKLA

-280 AFVIFLVHDI
+280 AFFIFLIHDI

-302 YLAEIVLNYF
+302 YLAEIVLKYF

-329 AVTLSLALNMRRM
+329 AITLSLALNMRRM

-375 QMQVD
+375 KMQV
-380 SLEMKNGDETLLDA
+380 SALELKQGDEALLDT

-400 TAELNEGKT
+400 TAELNDGKP

-421 LHDHGKDYATIRKSI
+421 LNAQGKDYEELRRQ
-436 KVIKQL
+436 VNVLKQL

-447 RKLMATVA
+447 RKMMATLA
-455 EVNGEKYLFVKG
+455 EVDGETYLFVKG
-467 APEII
+467 APEIVM
-472 LKQCVMEN
+472 KKCVIEDRML
-480 REEKETLEEL
+480 RQSAEEL

-503 AYKKLSGNITNAA
+503 AYKNIEASIMRTSRTSTAEVVALLDAN
-516 ATISAPN
+516 
-523 ISDQTEQKSLKN
+523 DLQ
-535 FSFKEEILSGNLTLQ
+535 LQ
-550 AIAAITDPI
+550 AIAAIADPI
-559 RPDVPAAVKECRQA
+559 RPDVPAAVQECRHA

-584 AATAMEIGKQIGV
+584 AATALEIGKQIGV
-597 FEDEPENLGADG
+597 FEDEPENIGADG

-656 LQKRGEVVAVTGDG
+656 LQKRGDVVAVTGDG

-716 RSLYRNIQ
+716 RSLYRNLQ

-739 LVLGGSVLG
+739 LVLGGSVIG

-754 VTQILWI
+754 VTQILWV

-783 KDKPRKA
+783 KEKPRKA
-790 TDFIITKPIGWGIL
+790 SDFIINKSIGFGIL
-804 FCGIVFFVMM
+804 FCGIVFFLVM
-814 FAFLVYC
+814 FALLVYC
-821 ERRGKGGVDTHE
+821 ERRGKGGVDVHE
-833 LTWFFTTFVMLQFWN
+833 LTMFFTTFVMIQFWN
-848 LFNAKALGSNH
+848 LFNAKALMSH
-859 SAFRHFLADK
+859 HTAFRHFLKDK

-874 LVLILFGQW
+874 LVLVLVGQW
-883 VIVTF
+883 IIVTF
-888 GGEMFRTVPLSL
+888 GGEMFRTTPLSIH
-900 AEWGII
+900 EWLLII
-906 IAATSVVLWVGEL
+906 GSTSIVLWVGEI
-919 WRGVKR
+919 WRALKR
-925 LRK
+925 MIAKRK

>member
-1 MQYLCTQYVRTRAY
+1 
-15 VLIYHIKRKVLAFNK
+15 
-30 KKYFCQEMDI
+30 MDI
-40 DKNIRFGLSD
+40 DKNKRIGLTD
-50 EQVKRSREQHG
+50 EQVKQSREQHG
-61 RNVLTPPQRTS
+61 KNVLTPPQRTS

-85 IQILLVAAVVSLIL
+85 IQILLVAAFVSLIL
-99 AFVEKNFM
+99 AFIEKNFM

-132 KFNVLTALGEE
+132 KFNLLTALSEE

-157 PRHDIVVGD
+157 PRHDVVVGD
-166 VVLIEVGDEVPADG
+166 VVLVEVGDEVPADG

-186 DLQINESTLTGEPL
+186 DLQMNESTLTGEPV

-247 KSTEQTAVQTPLY
+247 KSTEQTSVETPLHM
-260 VQLDKLA
+260 QLDKLA

-280 AFVIFLVHDI
+280 AFFIFLIHDI

-302 YLAEIVLNYF
+302 YMAEIVLNYF

-329 AVTLSLALNMRRM
+329 AITLSLALNMRRM

-375 QMQVD
+375 KMQV
-380 SLEMKNGDETLLDA
+380 SALELKQGDEALLDT

-400 TAELNEGKT
+400 TAELNDGKP

-421 LHDHGKDYATIRKSI
+421 LDAQGKDYEELRKQ
-436 KVIKQL
+436 VNVLKQL

-447 RKLMATVA
+447 RKMMATLA
-455 EVNGEKYLFVKG
+455 EVDGETYLFVKG
-467 APEII
+467 APEIVMKKCI
-472 LKQCVMEN
+472 IEDRMLKQ
-480 REEKETLEEL
+480 TAEEL

-503 AYKKLSGNITNAA
+503 AYKKVETSIMRTSRTSTAEVVALLDAN
-516 ATISAPN
+516 
-523 ISDQTEQKSLKN
+523 DLQ
-535 FSFKEEILSGNLTLQ
+535 LQ
-550 AIAAITDPI
+550 AIAAIADPI
-559 RPDVPAAVKECRQA
+559 RPDVPAAVQECRHA

-584 AATAMEIGKQIGV
+584 AATALEIGKQIGV
-597 FEDEPENLGADG
+597 FEDEPENIGADG
-609 SLTSLDQQMITGEQ
+609 SMTSLDQQMITGEQ
-623 WEALSDDEAY
+623 WEALSDEEAY

-716 RSLYRNIQ
+716 RSLYRNLQ

-739 LVLGGSVLG
+739 LVLGGSVIG

-754 VTQILWI
+754 VTQILWV

-790 TDFIITKPIGWGIL
+790 SDFIINKSIGFGIL
-804 FCGIVFFVMM
+804 FCGIVFFLVM
-814 FAFLVYC
+814 FALLVYC
-821 ERRGKGGVDTHE
+821 ERRGKGGVDVHE
-833 LTWFFTTFVMLQFWN
+833 LTMFFTTFVMIQFWN
-848 LFNAKALGSNH
+848 LFNAKALMSH
-859 SAFRHFLADK
+859 HTAFRHFLKDK

-874 LVLILFGQW
+874 LVLVLVGQW
-883 VIVTF
+883 IIVTF
-888 GGEMFRTVPLSL
+888 GGEMFRTTPLSL
-900 AEWGII
+900 HEWLLIVGS
-906 IAATSVVLWVGEL
+906 TSVVLWVGEL
-919 WRGVKR
+919 WRGFKR
-925 LRK
+925 MIAKRR

>member
-1 MQYLCTQYVRTRAY
+1 
-15 VLIYHIKRKVLAFNK
+15 
-30 KKYFCQEMDI
+30 MDI
-40 DKNIRFGLSD
+40 DKNKRFGLTD
-50 EQVKRSREQHG
+50 EQVKQSREQYG
-61 RNVLTPPQRTS
+61 RNVLTPPHRTS
-72 LWKLY
+72 LWKQY

-85 IQILLVAAVVSLIL
+85 IQILLVAAFVSLIL
-99 AFVEKNFM
+99 AFIEHNFM

-132 KFNVLTALGEE
+132 KFNVLTALSEE

-150 NGKVMEI
+150 GGKVMQI

-180 ELIVCN
+180 ELLVST
-186 DLQINESTLTGEPL
+186 DLQINESTLTGEPI
-200 TEKSLE
+200 TEKNTE

-240 EIGKVAK
+240 EIGKVAQ
-247 KSTEQTAVQTPLY
+247 KSTEQTSVKTPLY

-267 KMISKVGS
+267 SIISKVGS

-302 YLAEIVLNYF
+302 YMAEIVLDYF

-329 AVTLSLALNMRRM
+329 AITLSLALNMRRM

-380 SLEMKNGDETLLDA
+380 ELLPKDDNQHLLDV
-394 AIALNS
+394 AIAINS
-400 TAELNEGKT
+400 TAELDEDKA

-421 LHDHGKDYATIRKSI
+421 LKSQDKDYRELRHQA
-436 KVIKQL
+436 KVLKQQ

-447 RKLMATVA
+447 KKYMATIA
-455 EVNGEKYLFVKG
+455 EVDGEKYLLVKG
-467 APEII
+467 APEIV
-472 LKQCVMEN
+472 LDLCEMEERYRN
-480 REEKETLEEL
+480 QALREL

-503 AYKKLSGNITNAA
+503 AYKKMEDNPVSDKKSSDAKVTDVKSVPTIGQLLSAK
-516 ATISAPN
+516 
-523 ISDQTEQKSLKN
+523 D
-535 FSFKEEILSGNLTLQ
+535 FTLQ
-550 AIAAITDPI
+550 ALVAITDPI
-559 RPDVPAAVKECRQA
+559 RKDVPAAVKECRHA

-597 FEDEPENLGADG
+597 FEDEAENIGADG
-609 SLTSLDQQMITGEQ
+609 DMTSLDQQMITGEQ
-623 WEALSDDEAY
+623 WEALSDEEAY
-633 ERAKDIRVMSRARP
+633 KRAKDIRVMSRARP

-656 LQKRGEVVAVTGDG
+656 LQKHGEVVAVTGDG

-716 RSLYRNIQ
+716 RSLYRNLQ
-724 RFLFFQLVVNVAALL
+724 RFLFFQLVVNVTALL
-739 LVLGGSVLG
+739 LVLGGSIIG

-754 VTQILWI
+754 VTQILWV

-783 KDKPRKA
+783 NDKPRKA
-790 TDFIITKPIGWGIL
+790 TDFIINKGMAFGIL
-804 FCGIVFFVMM
+804 FCGIAFFIVM
-814 FAFLVYC
+814 FAMLIYC
-821 ERRGKGGVDTHE
+821 ERRGKGGVDVHE
-833 LTWFFTTFVMLQFWN
+833 LTVFFTTFVMIQFWN
-848 LFNAKALGSNH
+848 LFNAKSLGSNRT
-859 SAFRHFLADK
+859 AFRHFLKDK

-874 LVLILFGQW
+874 LALVLVGQW
-883 VIVTF
+883 LIVTF

-900 AEWGII
+900 TEWLVII
-906 IAATSVVLWVGEL
+906 GATSIILWVGEI
-919 WRGVKR
+919 WRVFKR
-925 LRK
+925 LLAKRKN

>member
-1 MQYLCTQYVRTRAY
+1 
-15 VLIYHIKRKVLAFNK
+15 
-30 KKYFCQEMDI
+30 MDI
-40 DKNIRFGLSD
+40 DKNKRIGLTD
-50 EQVKRSREQHG
+50 EQVKQSREQHG
-61 RNVLTPPQRTS
+61 KNVLTPPQRTS

-85 IQILLVAAVVSLIL
+85 IQILLVAAFVSLIL
-99 AFVEKNFM
+99 AFIEKNFM

-132 KFNVLTALGEE
+132 KFNLLTALSEE

-157 PRHDIVVGD
+157 PRHDVVVGD
-166 VVLIEVGDEVPADG
+166 VVLVEVGDEVPADG

-186 DLQINESTLTGEPL
+186 DLQMNESTLTGEPV

-247 KSTEQTAVQTPLY
+247 KSTEQTSVETPLHM
-260 VQLDKLA
+260 QLDKLA

-280 AFVIFLVHDI
+280 AFFIFLIHDI

-302 YLAEIVLNYF
+302 YMAEIVLKYF

-329 AVTLSLALNMRRM
+329 AITLSLALNMRRM

-375 QMQVD
+375 KMQV
-380 SLEMKNGDETLLDA
+380 SALELKQGDEALLDT

-400 TAELNEGKT
+400 TAELNDGKP

-421 LHDHGKDYATIRKSI
+421 LDAQGKDYEELRKQ
-436 KVIKQL
+436 VNVLKQL

-447 RKLMATVA
+447 RKMMATLA
-455 EVNGEKYLFVKG
+455 EVDGETYLFVKG
-467 APEII
+467 APEIVMKKCI
-472 LKQCVMEN
+472 IEDRMQKQ
-480 REEKETLEEL
+480 TAEEL

-503 AYKKLSGNITNAA
+503 AYKKIETSIMRTSRTSTAEVVALLNA
-516 ATISAPN
+516 N
-523 ISDQTEQKSLKN
+523 DLQ
-535 FSFKEEILSGNLTLQ
+535 LQ
-550 AIAAITDPI
+550 AIAAIADPI
-559 RPDVPAAVKECRQA
+559 RPDVPAAVQECRHA

-584 AATAMEIGKQIGV
+584 AATALEIGKQIGV
-597 FEDEPENLGADG
+597 FEDEPENIGADG
-609 SLTSLDQQMITGEQ
+609 SMTSLDQQMITGEQ
-623 WEALSDDEAY
+623 WEALSDEEAY

-716 RSLYRNIQ
+716 RSLYRNLQ

-739 LVLGGSVLG
+739 LVLGGSVIG

-754 VTQILWI
+754 VTQILWV

-790 TDFIITKPIGWGIL
+790 SDFIINKSIGFGIL
-804 FCGIVFFVMM
+804 FCGIVFFLVM
-814 FAFLVYC
+814 FALLVYC
-821 ERRGKGGVDTHE
+821 ERRGKGGVDVHE
-833 LTWFFTTFVMLQFWN
+833 LTMFFTTFVMIQFWN
-848 LFNAKALGSNH
+848 LFNAKALMSH
-859 SAFRHFLADK
+859 HTAFRHFLKDK

-874 LVLILFGQW
+874 LVLVLVGQW
-883 VIVTF
+883 IIVTF
-888 GGEMFRTVPLSL
+888 GGEMFRTTPLSL
-900 AEWGII
+900 HEWLLIVGS
-906 IAATSVVLWVGEL
+906 TSVVLWVGEL
-919 WRGVKR
+919 WRAFKR
-925 LRK
+925 MIAKRR

>member
-1 MQYLCTQYVRTRAY
+1 MCAHVRMYL
-15 VLIYHIKRKVLAFNK
+15 LIVQKEKNFYS
-30 KKYFCQEMDI
+30 EMDI
-40 DKNIRFGLSD
+40 DKNKRIGLTD
-50 EQVKRSREQHG
+50 EQVKQSREQHG
-61 RNVLTPPQRTS
+61 KNVLTPPQRTS

-85 IQILLVAAVVSLIL
+85 IQILLVAAFVSLIL
-99 AFVEKNFM
+99 AFIEKNFM

-132 KFNVLTALGEE
+132 KFNLLTALSEE

-157 PRHDIVVGD
+157 PRHDVVVGD
-166 VVLIEVGDEVPADG
+166 VVLVEVGDEVPADG

-186 DLQINESTLTGEPL
+186 DLQMNESTLTGEPV

-247 KSTEQTAVQTPLY
+247 KSTEQTSVETPLHM
-260 VQLDKLA
+260 QLDKLA

-280 AFVIFLVHDI
+280 AFFIFLIHDI

-302 YLAEIVLNYF
+302 YMAEIVLNYF

-329 AVTLSLALNMRRM
+329 AITLSLALNMRRM

-375 QMQVD
+375 KMQV
-380 SLEMKNGDETLLDA
+380 SALELKQGDEALLDT

-400 TAELNEGKT
+400 TAELNDGKP

-421 LHDHGKDYATIRKSI
+421 LDAQGKDYEELRKQ
-436 KVIKQL
+436 VNVLKQL

-447 RKLMATVA
+447 RKMMATLA
-455 EVNGEKYLFVKG
+455 EVDGETYLFVKG
-467 APEII
+467 APEIVMKKCI
-472 LKQCVMEN
+472 IEDRMQKQSA
-480 REEKETLEEL
+480 EEL

-503 AYKKLSGNITNAA
+503 AYKKIEASIMRTSRTSTAEVVALLDAN
-516 ATISAPN
+516 
-523 ISDQTEQKSLKN
+523 DLQ
-535 FSFKEEILSGNLTLQ
+535 LQ
-550 AIAAITDPI
+550 AIAAIADPI
-559 RPDVPAAVKECRQA
+559 RPDVPAAVQECRHA

-584 AATAMEIGKQIGV
+584 AATALEIGKQIGV
-597 FEDEPENLGADG
+597 FEDEPENIGADG
-609 SLTSLDQQMITGEQ
+609 SMTSLDQQMITGEQ
-623 WEALSDDEAY
+623 WEALSDEEAY

-716 RSLYRNIQ
+716 RSLYRNLQ

-739 LVLGGSVLG
+739 LVLGGSVIG

-754 VTQILWI
+754 VTQILWV

-783 KDKPRKA
+783 KEKPRKA
-790 TDFIITKPIGWGIL
+790 SDFIINKSIGFGIL
-804 FCGIVFFVMM
+804 FCGIVFFLVM
-814 FAFLVYC
+814 FALLVYC
-821 ERRGKGGVDTHE
+821 ERRGKGGVDVHE
-833 LTWFFTTFVMLQFWN
+833 LTMFFTTFVMIQFWN
-848 LFNAKALGSNH
+848 LFNAKALMSH
-859 SAFRHFLADK
+859 HTAFRHFLKDK

-874 LVLILFGQW
+874 LVLVLVGQW
-883 VIVTF
+883 IIVTF
-888 GGEMFRTVPLSL
+888 GGEMFRTTPLSFH
-900 AEWGII
+900 EWLLII
-906 IAATSVVLWVGEL
+906 GSTSVVLWVGEL
-919 WRGVKR
+919 WRAFKR
-925 LRK
+925 MIAKRR

>member
-1 MQYLCTQYVRTRAY
+1 
-15 VLIYHIKRKVLAFNK
+15 
-30 KKYFCQEMDI
+30 MDI
-40 DKNIRFGLSD
+40 DKNKRIGLTD
-50 EQVKRSREQHG
+50 EQVKQSREQHG
-61 RNVLTPPQRTS
+61 KNVLTPPQRTS

-85 IQILLVAAVVSLIL
+85 IQILLVAAFVSLIL
-99 AFVEKNFM
+99 AFIEKNFM

-132 KFNVLTALGEE
+132 KFNLLTALSEE

-157 PRHDIVVGD
+157 PRHDVVVGD
-166 VVLIEVGDEVPADG
+166 VVLVEVGDEVPADG

-186 DLQINESTLTGEPL
+186 DLQINESALTGEPVA
-200 TEKSLE
+200 EKSLE

-247 KSTEQTAVQTPLY
+247 KSTEQTSVETPLHM
-260 VQLDKLA
+260 QLDKLA

-280 AFVIFLVHDI
+280 AFFIFLIHDI

-302 YLAEIVLNYF
+302 YMAEIVLKYF

-329 AVTLSLALNMRRM
+329 AITLSLALNMRRM

-375 QMQVD
+375 KMQV
-380 SLEMKNGDETLLDA
+380 SALELKQGDEALLDT

-400 TAELNEGKT
+400 TAELNDGKP

-421 LHDHGKDYATIRKSI
+421 LDAQGKDYEELRKQ
-436 KVIKQL
+436 VNVLKQL

-447 RKLMATVA
+447 RKMMATLA
-455 EVNGEKYLFVKG
+455 EVDGETYLFVKG
-467 APEII
+467 APEI
-472 LKQCVMEN
+472 VMKKCIIED
-480 REEKETLEEL
+480 RMLRQSAEEL

-503 AYKKLSGNITNAA
+503 AYKKIEASIMRTSRTSTAEVVALLDAN
-516 ATISAPN
+516 
-523 ISDQTEQKSLKN
+523 DLQ
-535 FSFKEEILSGNLTLQ
+535 LQ
-550 AIAAITDPI
+550 AIAAIADPI
-559 RPDVPAAVKECRQA
+559 RPDVPAAVQECRHA

-584 AATAMEIGKQIGV
+584 AATALEIGKQIGV
-597 FEDEPENLGADG
+597 FEDEPENIGADG

-623 WEALSDDEAY
+623 WEALSDEEAY

-716 RSLYRNIQ
+716 RSLYRNLQ

-739 LVLGGSVLG
+739 LVLGGSVIG

-754 VTQILWI
+754 VTQILWV

-790 TDFIITKPIGWGIL
+790 SDFIINKSIGFGIL
-804 FCGIVFFVMM
+804 FCGIVFFLVM
-814 FAFLVYC
+814 FALLVYC
-821 ERRGKGGVDTHE
+821 ERRGKGGVDVHE
-833 LTWFFTTFVMLQFWN
+833 LTMFFTTFVMIQFWN
-848 LFNAKALGSNH
+848 LFNAKALMSH
-859 SAFRHFLADK
+859 HTAFRHFLKDK

-874 LVLILFGQW
+874 LVLVLVGQW
-883 VIVTF
+883 IIVTF
-888 GGEMFRTVPLSL
+888 GGEMFRTTPLSL
-900 AEWGII
+900 HEWLFII
-906 IAATSVVLWVGEL
+906 GSTSVVLWAGEL
-919 WRGVKR
+919 WRAFKR
-925 LRK
+925 MIAKRR

>member
-1 MQYLCTQYVRTRAY
+1 MNQKNSVSLHQNYVRTRAY
-15 VLIYHIKRKVLAFNK
+15 VLINRTK
-30 KKYFCQEMDI
+30 KKKNFYSEMDI
-40 DKNIRFGLSD
+40 DKNKRIGLTD
-50 EQVKRSREQHG
+50 EQVKQSREQHG
-61 RNVLTPPQRTS
+61 KNVLTPPQRTS

-85 IQILLVAAVVSLIL
+85 IQILLVAAFVSLIL
-99 AFVEKNFM
+99 AFIEKNFM

-132 KFNVLTALGEE
+132 KFNLLTALSEE

-150 NGKVMEI
+150 NGKVIEI
-157 PRHDIVVGD
+157 PRHDVVVGD
-166 VVLIEVGDEVPADG
+166 VVLVEVGDEVPADG

-186 DLQINESTLTGEPL
+186 DLQINESTLTGEPV

-229 EFVVTAVGDAT
+229 EFLVTAVGDAT

-247 KSTEQTAVQTPLY
+247 KSTEQTSVETPLHM
-260 VQLDKLA
+260 QLDKLA

-280 AFVIFLVHDI
+280 AFFIFLIHDI

-302 YLAEIVLNYF
+302 YMAEIVLKYF

-329 AVTLSLALNMRRM
+329 AITLSLALNMRRM

-375 QMQVD
+375 KMQV
-380 SLEMKNGDETLLDA
+380 SALELKQGDEALLDT

-400 TAELNEGKT
+400 TAELNDGKP

-421 LHDHGKDYATIRKSI
+421 LDAQGKDYEGLRKQ
-436 KVIKQL
+436 VNVLKQL

-447 RKLMATVA
+447 RKMMATLA
-455 EVNGEKYLFVKG
+455 EVDGETYLFVKG
-467 APEII
+467 APEI
-472 LKQCVMEN
+472 VMKKCIIEDKML
-480 REEKETLEEL
+480 RQSAEEL

-503 AYKKLSGNITNAA
+503 AYKKIEASIMRTSRTSTAEVVALLDAN
-516 ATISAPN
+516 
-523 ISDQTEQKSLKN
+523 DLQ
-535 FSFKEEILSGNLTLQ
+535 LQ
-550 AIAAITDPI
+550 AIAAIADPI
-559 RPDVPAAVKECRQA
+559 RPDVPAAVQECRHA

-584 AATAMEIGKQIGV
+584 AATALEIGKQIGV
-597 FEDEPENLGADG
+597 FEDEPENIGADG

-623 WEALSDDEAY
+623 WEALSDEEAY

-716 RSLYRNIQ
+716 RSLYRNLQ

-739 LVLGGSVLG
+739 LVLGGSVIG

-754 VTQILWI
+754 VTQILWV

-790 TDFIITKPIGWGIL
+790 SDFIINKSIGFGIL
-804 FCGIVFFVMM
+804 FCGIVFFLVM
-814 FAFLVYC
+814 FALLVYC
-821 ERRGKGGVDTHE
+821 ERRGKGGVDVHE
-833 LTWFFTTFVMLQFWN
+833 LTMFFTTFVMIQFWN
-848 LFNAKALGSNH
+848 LFNAKALMSH
-859 SAFRHFLADK
+859 HTAFRHFLKDR

-874 LVLILFGQW
+874 LVLVLVGQW
-883 VIVTF
+883 IIVTF
-888 GGEMFRTVPLSL
+888 GGEMFRTTPLSL
-900 AEWGII
+900 HEWLLII
-906 IAATSVVLWVGEL
+906 GSTSVVLWAGEL
-919 WRGVKR
+919 WRTFKR
-925 LRK
+925 MIAKRR

>member
-1 MQYLCTQYVRTRAY
+1 MRTRAY
-15 VLIYHIKRKVLAFNK
+15 VLINRTKE
-30 KKYFCQEMDI
+30 KYFYSEMDI
-40 DKNIRFGLSD
+40 DKNKRIGLTD
-50 EQVKRSREQHG
+50 EQVKQSREQHG
-61 RNVLTPPQRTS
+61 KNVLTPPQRTS

-85 IQILLVAAVVSLIL
+85 IQILLVAAFVSLIL
-99 AFVEKNFM
+99 AFIEKNFM

-132 KFNVLTALGEE
+132 KFNLLTALSEE

-157 PRHDIVVGD
+157 PRHDVVVGD
-166 VVLIEVGDEVPADG
+166 IVLVEVGDEVPADG

-186 DLQINESTLTGEPL
+186 DLQINESALTGEPVA
-200 TEKSLE
+200 EKSLE

-247 KSTEQTAVQTPLY
+247 KSTEQTSVETPLHM
-260 VQLDKLA
+260 QLDKLA

-280 AFVIFLVHDI
+280 AFFIFLIHDI

-302 YLAEIVLNYF
+302 YMAEIVLKYF

-329 AVTLSLALNMRRM
+329 AITLSLALNMRRM

-375 QMQVD
+375 KMQV
-380 SLEMKNGDETLLDA
+380 SALELKQGDEALLDT

-400 TAELNEGKT
+400 TAELNDGKP

-421 LHDHGKDYATIRKSI
+421 LDAQGKDYEELRKQ
-436 KVIKQL
+436 VNVLKQL

-447 RKLMATVA
+447 RKMMATLA
-455 EVNGEKYLFVKG
+455 EVDGETYLFVKG
-467 APEII
+467 APEI
-472 LKQCVMEN
+472 VMKKCIIED
-480 REEKETLEEL
+480 RMQRQSAEEL

-503 AYKKLSGNITNAA
+503 AYKKIEASIMRTSRTSTAEVVALLDAN
-516 ATISAPN
+516 
-523 ISDQTEQKSLKN
+523 DLQ
-535 FSFKEEILSGNLTLQ
+535 LQ
-550 AIAAITDPI
+550 AIAAIADPI
-559 RPDVPAAVKECRQA
+559 RPDVPAAVQECRHA

-584 AATAMEIGKQIGV
+584 AATALEIGKQIGV
-597 FEDEPENLGADG
+597 FEDEPENIGADG

-623 WEALSDDEAY
+623 WEALSDEEAY

-716 RSLYRNIQ
+716 RSLYRNLQ

-739 LVLGGSVLG
+739 LVLGGSVIG

-754 VTQILWI
+754 VTQILWVNI
-761 NLIMDTFAA
+761 IMDTFAA

-790 TDFIITKPIGWGIL
+790 SDFIINKSIGFGIL
-804 FCGIVFFVMM
+804 FCGIVFFLVM
-814 FAFLVYC
+814 FALLVYC
-821 ERRGKGGVDTHE
+821 ERRGKGGVDVHE
-833 LTWFFTTFVMLQFWN
+833 LTMFFTTFVMIQFWN
-848 LFNAKALGSNH
+848 LFNAKALMSH
-859 SAFRHFLADK
+859 HTAFRHFLKDK

-874 LVLILFGQW
+874 LVLVLVGQW
-883 VIVTF
+883 IIVTF
-888 GGEMFRTVPLSL
+888 GGEMFRTTPLSL
-900 AEWGII
+900 HEWLLII
-906 IAATSVVLWVGEL
+906 CSTSVVLWAGEL
-919 WRGVKR
+919 WRTFKR
-925 LRK
+925 MIAKRR

>member
-1 MQYLCTQYVRTRAY
+1 M
-15 VLIYHIKRKVLAFNK
+15 N
-30 KKYFCQEMDI
+30 I
-40 DKNIRFGLSD
+40 DKNKRIGLTD
-50 EQVKRSREQHG
+50 EQVKQSREQHG
-61 RNVLTPPQRTS
+61 KNVLTPPQRTS

-85 IQILLVAAVVSLIL
+85 IQILLVAAFVSLIL
-99 AFVEKNFM
+99 AFIEKNFM

-132 KFNVLTALGEE
+132 KFNLLTALSEE

-157 PRHDIVVGD
+157 PRHDVVVGD
-166 VVLIEVGDEVPADG
+166 VVLVEVGDEVPADG

-186 DLQINESTLTGEPL
+186 DLQINESTLTGEPV

-212 YPRNVILR
+212 YPRNIILR

-247 KSTEQTAVQTPLY
+247 KSTEQTSVETPLHM
-260 VQLDKLA
+260 QLDKLA

-280 AFVIFLVHDI
+280 AFFIFLIHDI

-302 YLAEIVLNYF
+302 YMAEIVLKYF

-329 AVTLSLALNMRRM
+329 AITLSLALNMRRM

-375 QMQVD
+375 KMQV
-380 SLEMKNGDETLLDA
+380 SALELKLGDEALLDT

-400 TAELNEGKT
+400 TAELNDGKP

-421 LHDHGKDYATIRKSI
+421 LDAQGKDYEELRKQ
-436 KVIKQL
+436 VNVLKQL

-447 RKLMATVA
+447 RKMMATLA
-455 EVNGEKYLFVKG
+455 EVDGETYLFVKG
-467 APEII
+467 APEI
-472 LKQCVMEN
+472 VMKKCIIED
-480 REEKETLEEL
+480 RMQRQSVEEL

-503 AYKKLSGNITNAA
+503 AYKKVETSIMRTSRTSTAEVVALLDAN
-516 ATISAPN
+516 
-523 ISDQTEQKSLKN
+523 DLQ
-535 FSFKEEILSGNLTLQ
+535 LQ
-550 AIAAITDPI
+550 AIAAIADPI
-559 RPDVPAAVKECRQA
+559 RPDVPAAVQECCHA

-584 AATAMEIGKQIGV
+584 AATALEIGKQIGV
-597 FEDEPENLGADG
+597 FEDEPENIGADG
-609 SLTSLDQQMITGEQ
+609 SMTSLDQQMITGEQ
-623 WEALSDDEAY
+623 WEALSDEEAY

-687 SGTSVAKEASDMTLL
+687 SGTSVVKEASDMTLL

-716 RSLYRNIQ
+716 RSLYRNLQ

-739 LVLGGSVLG
+739 LVLGGSVIG

-754 VTQILWI
+754 VTQILWV

-783 KDKPRKA
+783 KEKPRKA
-790 TDFIITKPIGWGIL
+790 SDFIINKSIGFGIL
-804 FCGIVFFVMM
+804 FCGIVFFLVM
-814 FAFLVYC
+814 FALLVYC
-821 ERRGKGGVDTHE
+821 ERRGKGGVDVHE
-833 LTWFFTTFVMLQFWN
+833 LTMFFTTFVMIQFWN
-848 LFNAKALGSNH
+848 LFNAKALMSH
-859 SAFRHFLADK
+859 HTAFRHFLKDK

-874 LVLILFGQW
+874 LVLVLVGQW
-883 VIVTF
+883 IIVTF
-888 GGEMFRTVPLSL
+888 GGEMFRTTPLSL
-900 AEWGII
+900 HEWLLII
-906 IAATSVVLWVGEL
+906 GSTSVVLWAGEL
-919 WRGVKR
+919 WRTFKR
-925 LRK
+925 MIAKRR

>member
-1 MQYLCTQYVRTRAY
+1 
-15 VLIYHIKRKVLAFNK
+15 
-30 KKYFCQEMDI
+30 MDI
-40 DKNIRFGLSD
+40 DKNKRIGLTD
-50 EQVKRSREQHG
+50 EQVKQSREQHG
-61 RNVLTPPQRTS
+61 KNVLTPPQRTS

-85 IQILLVAAVVSLIL
+85 IQILLVAAFVSLIL
-99 AFVEKNFM
+99 AFIEKNFM

-132 KFNVLTALGEE
+132 KFNLLTALSEE

-157 PRHDIVVGD
+157 PRHDVVVGD
-166 VVLIEVGDEVPADG
+166 VVLVEVGDEVPADG

-186 DLQINESTLTGEPL
+186 DLQMNESTLTGEPV

-247 KSTEQTAVQTPLY
+247 KSTEQTSVETPLHM
-260 VQLDKLA
+260 QLDKLA

-280 AFVIFLVHDI
+280 AFFIFLIHDI

-302 YLAEIVLNYF
+302 YMAEIVLKYF

-329 AVTLSLALNMRRM
+329 AITLSLALNMRRM

-375 QMQVD
+375 KMQV
-380 SLEMKNGDETLLDA
+380 SALELKQGDEALLDT

-400 TAELNEGKT
+400 TAELNDGKP

-421 LHDHGKDYATIRKSI
+421 LDAQGKDYEELRKQ
-436 KVIKQL
+436 VNVLKQL

-447 RKLMATVA
+447 RKMMATLA
-455 EVNGEKYLFVKG
+455 EVDGETYLFVKG
-467 APEII
+467 APEI
-472 LKQCVMEN
+472 VMKKCIIED
-480 REEKETLEEL
+480 RMQRQSAEEL

-503 AYKKLSGNITNAA
+503 AYKKIEASIMRTSRTSTAEVVALLDAN
-516 ATISAPN
+516 
-523 ISDQTEQKSLKN
+523 DLQ
-535 FSFKEEILSGNLTLQ
+535 LQ
-550 AIAAITDPI
+550 AIAAIADPI
-559 RPDVPAAVKECRQA
+559 RPDVPAAVQECRHA

-584 AATAMEIGKQIGV
+584 AATALEIGKQIGV
-597 FEDEPENLGADG
+597 FEDEPENIGADG

-623 WEALSDDEAY
+623 WEALSDEEAY

-716 RSLYRNIQ
+716 RSLYRNLQ

-739 LVLGGSVLG
+739 LVLGGSVIG

-754 VTQILWI
+754 VTQILWV

-783 KDKPRKA
+783 KEKPRKA
-790 TDFIITKPIGWGIL
+790 SDFIINKSVGFGIL
-804 FCGIVFFVMM
+804 FCGIVFFLVM
-814 FAFLVYC
+814 FALLVYC
-821 ERRGKGGVDTHE
+821 ERRGKGGVDVHE
-833 LTWFFTTFVMLQFWN
+833 LTMFFTTFVMIQFWN
-848 LFNAKALGSNH
+848 LFNAKALMSH
-859 SAFRHFLADK
+859 HTAFRHFLKDK

-874 LVLILFGQW
+874 LVLVLVGQW
-883 VIVTF
+883 IIVTF
-888 GGEMFRTVPLSL
+888 GGEMFRTTPLSL
-900 AEWGII
+900 HEWLLIVGS
-906 IAATSVVLWVGEL
+906 TSVVLWVGEL
-919 WRGVKR
+919 WRGFKR
-925 LRK
+925 MIAKRR

>member
-1 MQYLCTQYVRTRAY
+1 
-15 VLIYHIKRKVLAFNK
+15 
-30 KKYFCQEMDI
+30 MDI
-40 DKNIRFGLSD
+40 DKNKRIGLTD
-50 EQVKRSREQHG
+50 EQVKQSREQHG
-61 RNVLTPPQRTS
+61 KNVLTPPQRTS

-85 IQILLVAAVVSLIL
+85 IQILLVAAFVSLIL
-99 AFVEKNFM
+99 AFIEKNFM

-132 KFNVLTALGEE
+132 KFNLLTALSEE

-157 PRHDIVVGD
+157 PRHDVVVGD
-166 VVLIEVGDEVPADG
+166 VVLVEVGDEVPADG

-186 DLQINESTLTGEPL
+186 DLQINESTLTGEPV

-247 KSTEQTAVQTPLY
+247 KSTEQTSVETPLHM
-260 VQLDKLA
+260 QLDKLA

-280 AFVIFLVHDI
+280 AFFIFLIHDI

-302 YLAEIVLNYF
+302 YMAEIVLKYF

-329 AVTLSLALNMRRM
+329 AITLSLALNMRRM

-375 QMQVD
+375 KMQM
-380 SLEMKNGDETLLDA
+380 SALELKQGDEALLDT

-400 TAELNEGKT
+400 TAELNDGKP

-421 LHDHGKDYATIRKSI
+421 LDAQGKDYEELRKQ
-436 KVIKQL
+436 VNVLKQL

-447 RKLMATVA
+447 RKMMATLA
-455 EVNGEKYLFVKG
+455 EVDGETYLFVKG
-467 APEII
+467 APEIVMKKCI
-472 LKQCVMEN
+472 IEDRMQKQ
-480 REEKETLEEL
+480 TAEEL

-503 AYKKLSGNITNAA
+503 AYKKIETSIMRTSRTSTAEVVALLDAN
-516 ATISAPN
+516 
-523 ISDQTEQKSLKN
+523 DLQ
-535 FSFKEEILSGNLTLQ
+535 LQ
-550 AIAAITDPI
+550 AIAAIADPI
-559 RPDVPAAVKECRQA
+559 RPDVPAAVQECRHA

-584 AATAMEIGKQIGV
+584 AATALEIGKQIGV
-597 FEDEPENLGADG
+597 FEDEPENIGADG
-609 SLTSLDQQMITGEQ
+609 SMTSLDQQMITGEQ
-623 WEALSDDEAY
+623 WEALSDEEAY

-716 RSLYRNIQ
+716 RSLYRNLQ

-739 LVLGGSVLG
+739 LVLGGSVIG

-754 VTQILWI
+754 VTQILWV

-790 TDFIITKPIGWGIL
+790 SDFIINKSIGFGIL
-804 FCGIVFFVMM
+804 FCGIVFFLVM
-814 FAFLVYC
+814 FALLVYC
-821 ERRGKGGVDTHE
+821 ERRGKGGVDVHE
-833 LTWFFTTFVMLQFWN
+833 LTMFFTTFVMIQFWN
-848 LFNAKALGSNH
+848 LFNAKALMSH
-859 SAFRHFLADK
+859 HTAFRHFLKDK

-874 LVLILFGQW
+874 LVLVLVGQW
-883 VIVTF
+883 IIVTF
-888 GGEMFRTVPLSL
+888 GGEMFRTTPLSL
-900 AEWGII
+900 HEWLLIVGS
-906 IAATSVVLWVGEL
+906 TSVVLWVGEL
-919 WRGVKR
+919 WRGFKR
-925 LRK
+925 MIAKRR

>member
-1 MQYLCTQYVRTRAY
+1 MCAHVRMYL
-15 VLIYHIKRKVLAFNK
+15 LIVHK
-30 KKYFCQEMDI
+30 KEKYIYSEMDI
-40 DKNIRFGLSD
+40 DKNKRIGLTD
-50 EQVKRSREQHG
+50 EQVKQSREQHG
-61 RNVLTPPQRTS
+61 KNVLTPPQRTS

-85 IQILLVAAVVSLIL
+85 IQILLVAAFVSLIL
-99 AFVEKNFM
+99 AFIEKNFM

-132 KFNVLTALGEE
+132 KFNLLTALSEE

-150 NGKVMEI
+150 NAKVMEI
-157 PRHDIVVGD
+157 PRHDVVVGD
-166 VVLIEVGDEVPADG
+166 VVLVEVGDEVPADG

-186 DLQINESTLTGEPL
+186 DLQINESTLTGEPV

-212 YPRNVILR
+212 YPRNIILR

-247 KSTEQTAVQTPLY
+247 KSTEQTSVETPLHM
-260 VQLDKLA
+260 QLDKLA

-280 AFVIFLVHDI
+280 AFFIFLIHDI

-302 YLAEIVLNYF
+302 YMAEIVLKYF

-329 AVTLSLALNMRRM
+329 AITLSLALNMRRM

-375 QMQVD
+375 KMQV
-380 SLEMKNGDETLLDA
+380 SALELKQGDEALLDT

-400 TAELNEGKT
+400 TAELNDGKP

-421 LHDHGKDYATIRKSI
+421 LDAQGKDYEELRKQ
-436 KVIKQL
+436 VNVLKQL

-447 RKLMATVA
+447 RKMMATLA
-455 EVNGEKYLFVKG
+455 EVDGETYLFVKG
-467 APEII
+467 APEI
-472 LKQCVMEN
+472 VMKKCIIED
-480 REEKETLEEL
+480 RMQRQSVEEL

-503 AYKKLSGNITNAA
+503 AYKKIEASIMRTSRTSTAEVVALLDAN
-516 ATISAPN
+516 
-523 ISDQTEQKSLKN
+523 DLQ
-535 FSFKEEILSGNLTLQ
+535 LQ
-550 AIAAITDPI
+550 AIAAIADPI
-559 RPDVPAAVKECRQA
+559 RPDVPAAVQECRHA

-584 AATAMEIGKQIGV
+584 AATALEIGKQIGV
-597 FEDEPENLGADG
+597 FEDEPENIGADG

-623 WEALSDDEAY
+623 WEALSDEEAY

-716 RSLYRNIQ
+716 RSLYRNLQ

-739 LVLGGSVLG
+739 LVLGGSVIG

-754 VTQILWI
+754 VTQILWV

-790 TDFIITKPIGWGIL
+790 SDFIINKSIGFGIL
-804 FCGIVFFVMM
+804 FCGIVFFLVM
-814 FAFLVYC
+814 FALLVYC
-821 ERRGKGGVDTHE
+821 ERRGKGGVDVHE
-833 LTWFFTTFVMLQFWN
+833 LTMFFTTFVMIQFWN
-848 LFNAKALGSNH
+848 LFNAKALMSH
-859 SAFRHFLADK
+859 HTAFRHFLKDK

-874 LVLILFGQW
+874 LVLVLVGQW
-883 VIVTF
+883 IIVTF
-888 GGEMFRTVPLSL
+888 GGEMFRTTPLSL
-900 AEWGII
+900 HEWLLII
-906 IAATSVVLWVGEL
+906 GSTSVVLWAGEL
-919 WRGVKR
+919 WRTFKR
-925 LRK
+925 MIAKRR

>member
-1 MQYLCTQYVRTRAY
+1 M
-15 VLIYHIKRKVLAFNK
+15 N
-30 KKYFCQEMDI
+30 I
-40 DKNIRFGLSD
+40 DKNKRIGLTD
-50 EQVKRSREQHG
+50 EQVKQSREQHG
-61 RNVLTPPQRTS
+61 KNVLTPPQRTS

-85 IQILLVAAVVSLIL
+85 IQILLVAAFVSLIL
-99 AFVEKNFM
+99 AFIEKNFM

-132 KFNVLTALGEE
+132 KFNLLTALSEE
-143 QPVKVRR
+143 QPIKVRR

-157 PRHDIVVGD
+157 PRHDVVVGD
-166 VVLIEVGDEVPADG
+166 VVLVEVGDEVPADG

-186 DLQINESTLTGEPL
+186 DLQINESALTGEPVA
-200 TEKSLE
+200 EKSLE

-247 KSTEQTAVQTPLY
+247 KSTEQTSVETPLHM
-260 VQLDKLA
+260 QLDKLA

-280 AFVIFLVHDI
+280 AFFIFLIHDI

-302 YLAEIVLNYF
+302 YMAEIVLKYF

-329 AVTLSLALNMRRM
+329 AITLSLALNMRRM

-375 QMQVD
+375 KMQV
-380 SLEMKNGDETLLDA
+380 SALELKQGDEALLDT

-400 TAELNEGKT
+400 TAELNDGKP

-421 LHDHGKDYATIRKSI
+421 LDAQGKDYEELRKQ
-436 KVIKQL
+436 VNVLKQL

-447 RKLMATVA
+447 RKMMATLA
-455 EVNGEKYLFVKG
+455 EVDGETYLFVKG
-467 APEII
+467 APEI
-472 LKQCVMEN
+472 VMKKCIIED
-480 REEKETLEEL
+480 RMLRQSAEEL

-503 AYKKLSGNITNAA
+503 AYKKIEASIMRTSRTSTAEVVALLNA
-516 ATISAPN
+516 N
-523 ISDQTEQKSLKN
+523 DL
-535 FSFKEEILSGNLTLQ
+535 LLQ
-550 AIAAITDPI
+550 AIAAIADPI
-559 RPDVPAAVKECRQA
+559 RPDVPAAVQECRHA

-597 FEDEPENLGADG
+597 FEDEPENIGADG
-609 SLTSLDQQMITGEQ
+609 SMTSLDQQMITGEQ
-623 WEALSDDEAY
+623 WEALSDEEAY

-716 RSLYRNIQ
+716 RSLYRNLQ

-739 LVLGGSVLG
+739 LVLGGSVIG

-754 VTQILWI
+754 VTQILWV

-783 KDKPRKA
+783 KEKPRKA
-790 TDFIITKPIGWGIL
+790 SDFIINKSIGFGIL
-804 FCGIVFFVMM
+804 FCGIVFFLVM
-814 FAFLVYC
+814 FALLVYC
-821 ERRGKGGVDTHE
+821 ERRGKGGVDVHE
-833 LTWFFTTFVMLQFWN
+833 LTMFFTTFVMIQFWN
-848 LFNAKALGSNH
+848 LFNAKALMSPH
-859 SAFRHFLADK
+859 TAFRHFLKDR
-869 GMILV
+869 GMMLV
-874 LVLILFGQW
+874 LVLVLVGQW
-883 VIVTF
+883 IIVTF
-888 GGEMFRTVPLSL
+888 GGEMFRTTPLSL
-900 AEWGII
+900 HEWLLII
-906 IAATSVVLWVGEL
+906 GSTSVVLWAGEL
-919 WRGVKR
+919 WRAFKR
-925 LRK
+925 MIAKRR

>member
-1 MQYLCTQYVRTRAY
+1 MCAHVRMYL
-15 VLIYHIKRKVLAFNK
+15 LIVHK
-30 KKYFCQEMDI
+30 KEKYIYSEMDI
-40 DKNIRFGLSD
+40 DKNKRIGLTD
-50 EQVKRSREQHG
+50 EQVKQSREQHG
-61 RNVLTPPQRTS
+61 KNVLTPPQRTS

-85 IQILLVAAVVSLIL
+85 IQILLVAAFVSLIL
-99 AFVEKNFM
+99 AFIEKNFM

-132 KFNVLTALGEE
+132 KFNLLTALSEE

-157 PRHDIVVGD
+157 PRHDVVVGD
-166 VVLIEVGDEVPADG
+166 VVLVEVGDEVPADG

-186 DLQINESTLTGEPL
+186 DLQINESTLTGEPV

-212 YPRNVILR
+212 YPRNIILR

-247 KSTEQTAVQTPLY
+247 KSTEQTSVETPLHM
-260 VQLDKLA
+260 QLDKLA

-280 AFVIFLVHDI
+280 VFFIFLIHDI

-302 YLAEIVLNYF
+302 YMAEIVLKYF

-329 AVTLSLALNMRRM
+329 AITLSLALNMRRM

-375 QMQVD
+375 KMQV
-380 SLEMKNGDETLLDA
+380 SALELKLGDEALLDT

-400 TAELNEGKT
+400 TAELNDGKP

-421 LHDHGKDYATIRKSI
+421 LDAQGKDYEELRKQ
-436 KVIKQL
+436 VNVLKQL

-447 RKLMATVA
+447 RKMMATLA
-455 EVNGEKYLFVKG
+455 EVDGETYLFVKG
-467 APEII
+467 APEI
-472 LKQCVMEN
+472 VMKKCIIED
-480 REEKETLEEL
+480 RMQRQSVEEL

-503 AYKKLSGNITNAA
+503 AYKKIEASIMRTSRTSTAEVVALLDAN
-516 ATISAPN
+516 
-523 ISDQTEQKSLKN
+523 DLQ
-535 FSFKEEILSGNLTLQ
+535 LQ
-550 AIAAITDPI
+550 AIAAIADPI
-559 RPDVPAAVKECRQA
+559 RPDVPAAVQECRHA

-584 AATAMEIGKQIGV
+584 AATALEIGKQIGV
-597 FEDEPENLGADG
+597 FEDEPENIGADG

-623 WEALSDDEAY
+623 WEALSDEEAY

-716 RSLYRNIQ
+716 RSLYRNLQ
-724 RFLFFQLVVNVAALL
+724 RFLFFQLVVNVVALL
-739 LVLGGSVLG
+739 LVLGGSVIG

-754 VTQILWI
+754 VTQILWV

-790 TDFIITKPIGWGIL
+790 SDFIINKSIGFGIL
-804 FCGIVFFVMM
+804 FCGIVFFLVM
-814 FAFLVYC
+814 FALLVYC
-821 ERRGKGGVDTHE
+821 ERRGKGGVDVHE
-833 LTWFFTTFVMLQFWN
+833 LTMFFTTFVMIQFWN
-848 LFNAKALGSNH
+848 LFNAKALMSH
-859 SAFRHFLADK
+859 HTAFRHFLKDK

-874 LVLILFGQW
+874 LVLVLVGQW
-883 VIVTF
+883 IIVTF
-888 GGEMFRTVPLSL
+888 GGEMFRTTPLSL
-900 AEWGII
+900 HEWLLII
-906 IAATSVVLWVGEL
+906 GSTSVVLWAGEL
-919 WRGVKR
+919 WRTFKR
-925 LRK
+925 MIAKRR

>member
-1 MQYLCTQYVRTRAY
+1 
-15 VLIYHIKRKVLAFNK
+15 
-30 KKYFCQEMDI
+30 MDI
-40 DKNIRFGLSD
+40 DKNKRIGLTD
-50 EQVKRSREQHG
+50 EQVKQSREQHG
-61 RNVLTPPQRTS
+61 KNVLTPPQRTS

-85 IQILLVAAVVSLIL
+85 IQILLVAAFVSLIL
-99 AFVEKNFM
+99 AFIEKNFM

-132 KFNVLTALGEE
+132 KFNLLTALSEE

-157 PRHDIVVGD
+157 PRHDVVVGD
-166 VVLIEVGDEVPADG
+166 VVLVEVGDEVPADG

-186 DLQINESTLTGEPL
+186 DLQINESALTGEPVA
-200 TEKSLE
+200 EKSLE

-247 KSTEQTAVQTPLY
+247 KSTEQTSVETPLHM
-260 VQLDKLA
+260 QLDKLA

-275 VVSVA
+275 VVSVT
-280 AFVIFLVHDI
+280 AFFIFLIHDI

-302 YLAEIVLNYF
+302 YMAEIVLKYF

-329 AVTLSLALNMRRM
+329 AITLSLALNMRRM

-375 QMQVD
+375 KMQV
-380 SLEMKNGDETLLDA
+380 SALELKQGDEALLDT

-400 TAELNEGKT
+400 TAELNDGKP

-421 LHDHGKDYATIRKSI
+421 LDAQGKDYEELRKQ
-436 KVIKQL
+436 VNVLKQL

-447 RKLMATVA
+447 RKMMATLA
-455 EVNGEKYLFVKG
+455 EVDGETYLFVKG
-467 APEII
+467 APEI
-472 LKQCVMEN
+472 VMKKCIIED
-480 REEKETLEEL
+480 RMQRQSAEEL

-503 AYKKLSGNITNAA
+503 AYKKIEASIMRTSRTSTAEVVALLDAN
-516 ATISAPN
+516 
-523 ISDQTEQKSLKN
+523 DLQ
-535 FSFKEEILSGNLTLQ
+535 LQ
-550 AIAAITDPI
+550 AIAAIADPI
-559 RPDVPAAVKECRQA
+559 RPDVPAAVQECRHA

-584 AATAMEIGKQIGV
+584 AATALEIGKQIGV
-597 FEDEPENLGADG
+597 FEDEPENIGADG

-623 WEALSDDEAY
+623 WEALSDEEAY

-716 RSLYRNIQ
+716 RSLYRNLQ

-739 LVLGGSVLG
+739 LVLGGSVIG

-754 VTQILWI
+754 VTQILWV

-790 TDFIITKPIGWGIL
+790 SDFIINKSIGFGIL
-804 FCGIVFFVMM
+804 FCGIVFFLVM
-814 FAFLVYC
+814 FALLVYC
-821 ERRGKGGVDTHE
+821 ERRGKGGVDVHE
-833 LTWFFTTFVMLQFWN
+833 LTMFFTTFVMIQFWN
-848 LFNAKALGSNH
+848 LFNAKALMSH
-859 SAFRHFLADK
+859 HTAFRHFLKDK

-874 LVLILFGQW
+874 LVLVLVGQW
-883 VIVTF
+883 IIVTF
-888 GGEMFRTVPLSL
+888 GGEMFRTTPLSL
-900 AEWGII
+900 HEWLLII
-906 IAATSVVLWVGEL
+906 GSTSVVLWAGEL
-919 WRGVKR
+919 WRTFKR
-925 LRK
+925 MIAKRR

>member
-1 MQYLCTQYVRTRAY
+1 
-15 VLIYHIKRKVLAFNK
+15 
-30 KKYFCQEMDI
+30 MDI
-40 DKNIRFGLSD
+40 DKNKRIGLTD
-50 EQVKRSREQHG
+50 EQVKQSREQHG
-61 RNVLTPPQRTS
+61 KNVLTPPQRTS

-85 IQILLVAAVVSLIL
+85 IQILLVAAFVSLIL
-99 AFVEKNFM
+99 AFIEKNFM

-132 KFNVLTALGEE
+132 KFNLLTALSEE

-157 PRHDIVVGD
+157 PRHDVVVGD
-166 VVLIEVGDEVPADG
+166 VVLVEVGDEVPADG

-186 DLQINESTLTGEPL
+186 DLQINESALTGEPVA
-200 TEKSLE
+200 EKSLE

-247 KSTEQTAVQTPLY
+247 KSTEQTSVETPLHM
-260 VQLDKLA
+260 QLDKLA

-280 AFVIFLVHDI
+280 AFFIFLIHDI

-302 YLAEIVLNYF
+302 YMAEIVLKYF

-329 AVTLSLALNMRRM
+329 AITLSLALNMRRM

-375 QMQVD
+375 KMQV
-380 SLEMKNGDETLLDA
+380 SALELKQGDGALLDT

-400 TAELNEGKT
+400 TAELNDGKP

-421 LHDHGKDYATIRKSI
+421 LDAQGKDYEELRKQ
-436 KVIKQL
+436 VNVLKQL

-447 RKLMATVA
+447 RKMMATLA
-455 EVNGEKYLFVKG
+455 EVDGETYLFVKG
-467 APEII
+467 APEI
-472 LKQCVMEN
+472 VMKKCIIED
-480 REEKETLEEL
+480 RMQRQSAEEL

-503 AYKKLSGNITNAA
+503 AYKKVETSIMRTSRTSTAEVVALLDAN
-516 ATISAPN
+516 
-523 ISDQTEQKSLKN
+523 DLQ
-535 FSFKEEILSGNLTLQ
+535 LQ
-550 AIAAITDPI
+550 AIAAIADPI
-559 RPDVPAAVKECRQA
+559 RPDVPAAVQECRHA

-584 AATAMEIGKQIGV
+584 AATALEIGKQIGV
-597 FEDEPENLGADG
+597 FEDEPENIGADG

-623 WEALSDDEAY
+623 WEALSDEEAY

-716 RSLYRNIQ
+716 RSLYRNLQ

-739 LVLGGSVLG
+739 LVLGGSVIG

-754 VTQILWI
+754 VTQILWV

-790 TDFIITKPIGWGIL
+790 SDFIINKSIGFGIL
-804 FCGIVFFVMM
+804 FCGIVFFLVM
-814 FAFLVYC
+814 FALLVYC
-821 ERRGKGGVDTHE
+821 ERRGKGGVDVHE
-833 LTWFFTTFVMLQFWN
+833 LTMFFTTFVMIQFWN
-848 LFNAKALGSNH
+848 LFNAKALMSH
-859 SAFRHFLADK
+859 HTAFRHFLKDK

-874 LVLILFGQW
+874 LVLVLVGQW
-883 VIVTF
+883 IIVTF
-888 GGEMFRTVPLSL
+888 GGEMFRTTPLSL
-900 AEWGII
+900 HEWLLII
-906 IAATSVVLWVGEL
+906 GSTSIVLWVGEL
-919 WRGVKR
+919 WRAFKR
-925 LRK
+925 MIAKRR

>member
-1 MQYLCTQYVRTRAY
+1 
-15 VLIYHIKRKVLAFNK
+15 
-30 KKYFCQEMDI
+30 MDI
-40 DKNIRFGLSD
+40 DKNKRIGLTD
-50 EQVKRSREQHG
+50 EQVKQSREQHG
-61 RNVLTPPQRTS
+61 KNVLTPPQRTS

-85 IQILLVAAVVSLIL
+85 IQILLVAAFVSLIL
-99 AFVEKNFM
+99 AFIEKNFM

-132 KFNVLTALGEE
+132 KFNLLTALSEE

-157 PRHDIVVGD
+157 PRHDVVVGD
-166 VVLIEVGDEVPADG
+166 VVLVEVGDEVPADG

-186 DLQINESTLTGEPL
+186 DLQINESTLTGEPV

-247 KSTEQTAVQTPLY
+247 KSTEQTSVETPLHM
-260 VQLDKLA
+260 QLDKLA

-280 AFVIFLVHDI
+280 AFFIFLIHDI

-302 YLAEIVLNYF
+302 YMAEIVLKYF

-329 AVTLSLALNMRRM
+329 AITLSLALNMRRM

-375 QMQVD
+375 KMQV
-380 SLEMKNGDETLLDA
+380 SALELKQGDEALLDT

-400 TAELNEGKT
+400 TAELNDGKP

-421 LHDHGKDYATIRKSI
+421 LDAQGKDYEELRKQ
-436 KVIKQL
+436 VNVLKQL

-447 RKLMATVA
+447 RKMMATLA
-455 EVNGEKYLFVKG
+455 EVDGETYLFVKG
-467 APEII
+467 APEIVMKKCI
-472 LKQCVMEN
+472 IEDRMLKQ
-480 REEKETLEEL
+480 TAEEL

-503 AYKKLSGNITNAA
+503 AYKKIETSIMRTSRTSTAEVVALLDAN
-516 ATISAPN
+516 
-523 ISDQTEQKSLKN
+523 DLQ
-535 FSFKEEILSGNLTLQ
+535 LQ
-550 AIAAITDPI
+550 AIAAIADPI
-559 RPDVPAAVKECRQA
+559 RPDVPAAVQECRHA

-584 AATAMEIGKQIGV
+584 AATALEIGKQIGV
-597 FEDEPENLGADG
+597 FEDEPENIGADG

-623 WEALSDDEAY
+623 WEALSDEEAY

-716 RSLYRNIQ
+716 RSLYRNLQ

-739 LVLGGSVLG
+739 LVLGGSVIG

-754 VTQILWI
+754 VTQILWV

-790 TDFIITKPIGWGIL
+790 SDFIINKSIGFGIL
-804 FCGIVFFVMM
+804 FCGIVFFLVM
-814 FAFLVYC
+814 FALLVYC
-821 ERRGKGGVDTHE
+821 ERRGKGGVDVHE
-833 LTWFFTTFVMLQFWN
+833 LTMFFTTFVMIQFWN
-848 LFNAKALGSNH
+848 LFNAKALMSH
-859 SAFRHFLADK
+859 HTAFRHFLKDK

-874 LVLILFGQW
+874 LVLVLVGQW
-883 VIVTF
+883 IIVTF
-888 GGEMFRTVPLSL
+888 GGEMFRTTPLSL
-900 AEWGII
+900 HEWLLIVGS
-906 IAATSVVLWVGEL
+906 TSVVLWVGEL
-919 WRGVKR
+919 WRGFKR
-925 LRK
+925 MIAKRR

>member
-1 MQYLCTQYVRTRAY
+1 
-15 VLIYHIKRKVLAFNK
+15 
-30 KKYFCQEMDI
+30 MDI
-40 DKNIRFGLSD
+40 DKNKRIGLTD
-50 EQVKRSREQHG
+50 EQVKQSREQHG
-61 RNVLTPPQRTS
+61 KNVLTPPQRTS

-85 IQILLVAAVVSLIL
+85 IQILLVAAFVSLIL
-99 AFVEKNFM
+99 AFIEKNFM

-132 KFNVLTALGEE
+132 KFNLLTALSEE

-157 PRHDIVVGD
+157 PRHDVVVGD
-166 VVLIEVGDEVPADG
+166 VVLVEVGDEVPADG

-186 DLQINESTLTGEPL
+186 DLQINESTLTGEPV

-212 YPRNVILR
+212 YPRNIILR

-247 KSTEQTAVQTPLY
+247 KSTEQTSVETPLHM
-260 VQLDKLA
+260 QLDKLA

-280 AFVIFLVHDI
+280 AFFIFLIHDI

-302 YLAEIVLNYF
+302 YMAEIVLKYF

-329 AVTLSLALNMRRM
+329 AITLSLALNMRRM

-375 QMQVD
+375 KMQV
-380 SLEMKNGDETLLDA
+380 SALELKQGDEMLLDT

-400 TAELNEGKT
+400 TAELNDGKP

-421 LHDHGKDYATIRKSI
+421 LDAQGKDYEELRKQ
-436 KVIKQL
+436 VNVLKQL

-447 RKLMATVA
+447 RKMMATLA
-455 EVNGEKYLFVKG
+455 EVDGETYLFVKG
-467 APEII
+467 APEI
-472 LKQCVMEN
+472 VMKKCIIED
-480 REEKETLEEL
+480 RMQRQSAEEL

-503 AYKKLSGNITNAA
+503 AYKKIEASIMRTSRTSTAEVVALLDAN
-516 ATISAPN
+516 
-523 ISDQTEQKSLKN
+523 DLQ
-535 FSFKEEILSGNLTLQ
+535 LQ
-550 AIAAITDPI
+550 AIAAIADPI
-559 RPDVPAAVKECRQA
+559 RPDVPAAVQECCHA

-584 AATAMEIGKQIGV
+584 AATALEIGKQIGV
-597 FEDEPENLGADG
+597 FEDEPENIGADG

-623 WEALSDDEAY
+623 WEALSDEEAY

-716 RSLYRNIQ
+716 RSLYRNLQ

-739 LVLGGSVLG
+739 LVLGGSVIG

-754 VTQILWI
+754 VTQILWV

-790 TDFIITKPIGWGIL
+790 SDFIINKSIGFGIL
-804 FCGIVFFVMM
+804 FCGIVFFLVM
-814 FAFLVYC
+814 FALLVYC
-821 ERRGKGGVDTHE
+821 ERRGKGGVDVHE
-833 LTWFFTTFVMLQFWN
+833 LTMFFTTFVMIQFWN
-848 LFNAKALGSNH
+848 LFNAKALMSH
-859 SAFRHFLADK
+859 HTAFRHFLKDK

-874 LVLILFGQW
+874 LVLVLVGQW
-883 VIVTF
+883 IIVTF
-888 GGEMFRTVPLSL
+888 GGEMFRTTPLSL
-900 AEWGII
+900 HEWLLII
-906 IAATSVVLWVGEL
+906 GSTSVVLWAGEL
-919 WRGVKR
+919 WRTFKR
-925 LRK
+925 MIAKRR

>member
-1 MQYLCTQYVRTRAY
+1 
-15 VLIYHIKRKVLAFNK
+15 
-30 KKYFCQEMDI
+30 MDI
-40 DKNIRFGLSD
+40 DKNKRIGLTD
-50 EQVKRSREQHG
+50 EQVKQSREQHG

-85 IQILLVAAVVSLIL
+85 IQILLVAAFISLIL
-99 AFVEKNFM
+99 AFIEKNFM

-132 KFNVLTALGEE
+132 KFNLLTALSEE

-157 PRHDIVVGD
+157 PRHDVVVGD
-166 VVLIEVGDEVPADG
+166 VVLVEVGDEVPADG

-186 DLQINESTLTGEPL
+186 DLQINESTLTGEPV

-247 KSTEQTAVQTPLY
+247 KSTEQTSVETPLHM
-260 VQLDKLA
+260 QLDKLA

-280 AFVIFLVHDI
+280 AFFIFLIHDI

-302 YLAEIVLNYF
+302 YMAEIVLKYF

-329 AVTLSLALNMRRM
+329 AITLSLALNMRRM

-375 QMQVD
+375 KMQV
-380 SLEMKNGDETLLDA
+380 SALELKQGDEALLDT

-400 TAELNEGKT
+400 TAELNDGKP

-421 LHDHGKDYATIRKSI
+421 LDAQGKDYEELRKQ
-436 KVIKQL
+436 VNVLKQL

-447 RKLMATVA
+447 RKMMATLA
-455 EVNGEKYLFVKG
+455 EVDGETYLFVKG
-467 APEII
+467 APEI
-472 LKQCVMEN
+472 VMKKCIIED
-480 REEKETLEEL
+480 RMLRQSAEEL

-503 AYKKLSGNITNAA
+503 AYKKVETSIMRTSRTSTAEVVALLDAN
-516 ATISAPN
+516 
-523 ISDQTEQKSLKN
+523 DLQ
-535 FSFKEEILSGNLTLQ
+535 LQ
-550 AIAAITDPI
+550 AIAAIADPI
-559 RPDVPAAVKECRQA
+559 RPDVPAAVQECRHA

-584 AATAMEIGKQIGV
+584 AATALEIGKQIGV
-597 FEDEPENLGADG
+597 FEDEPENIGADG

-716 RSLYRNIQ
+716 RSLYRNLQ

-739 LVLGGSVLG
+739 LVLGGSVIG

-754 VTQILWI
+754 VTQILWV

-790 TDFIITKPIGWGIL
+790 SDFIINKSIGFGIL
-804 FCGIVFFVMM
+804 FCGIVFFLVM
-814 FAFLVYC
+814 FALLVYC
-821 ERRGKGGVDTHE
+821 ERRGKGGVDVHE
-833 LTWFFTTFVMLQFWN
+833 LTMFFTTFVMIQFWN
-848 LFNAKALGSNH
+848 LFNAKALMSH
-859 SAFRHFLADK
+859 HTAFRHFLKDK

-874 LVLILFGQW
+874 LVLVLVGQW
-883 VIVTF
+883 IIVTF
-888 GGEMFRTVPLSL
+888 GGEMFRTTPLSL
-900 AEWGII
+900 HEWLLII
-906 IAATSVVLWVGEL
+906 GSTSVVLWAGEL
-919 WRGVKR
+919 WRAFKR
-925 LRK
+925 MIAKRR

>member
-1 MQYLCTQYVRTRAY
+1 
-15 VLIYHIKRKVLAFNK
+15 
-30 KKYFCQEMDI
+30 MDI
-40 DKNIRFGLSD
+40 DKNKRIGLTD
-50 EQVKRSREQHG
+50 EQVKQSREQHG
-61 RNVLTPPQRTS
+61 KNVLTPPQRTS

-77 LDKYRDPI
+77 LDKYRDPV
-85 IQILLVAAVVSLIL
+85 IQILLVAAFVSLIL
-99 AFVEKNFM
+99 AFIEKNFM

-132 KFNVLTALGEE
+132 KFNLLTALSEE

-157 PRHDIVVGD
+157 PRHDVVVGD
-166 VVLIEVGDEVPADG
+166 VVLVEVGDEVPADG

-186 DLQINESTLTGEPL
+186 DLQINESTLTGEPV

-212 YPRNVILR
+212 YPRNIILR

-247 KSTEQTAVQTPLY
+247 KSTEQTSVETPLHM
-260 VQLDKLA
+260 QLDKLA

-280 AFVIFLVHDI
+280 AFFIFLIHDI

-302 YLAEIVLNYF
+302 YMAEIVLKYF

-329 AVTLSLALNMRRM
+329 AITLSLALNMRRM

-375 QMQVD
+375 KMQV
-380 SLEMKNGDETLLDA
+380 SALELKQGDEALLDT

-400 TAELNEGKT
+400 TAELNDGKP

-421 LHDHGKDYATIRKSI
+421 LDAQGKDYEELRKQ
-436 KVIKQL
+436 VNVLKQL

-447 RKLMATVA
+447 RKMMATLA
-455 EVNGEKYLFVKG
+455 EVDGETYLFVKG
-467 APEII
+467 APEI
-472 LKQCVMEN
+472 VMKKCIIED
-480 REEKETLEEL
+480 RMQRQSVEEL

-503 AYKKLSGNITNAA
+503 AYKKIEASIMRTSRTSTAEVVALLDAN
-516 ATISAPN
+516 
-523 ISDQTEQKSLKN
+523 DLQ
-535 FSFKEEILSGNLTLQ
+535 LQ
-550 AIAAITDPI
+550 AIAAIADPI
-559 RPDVPAAVKECRQA
+559 RPDVPAAVQECRHA

-584 AATAMEIGKQIGV
+584 AATALEIGKQIGV
-597 FEDEPENLGADG
+597 FEDEPENIGADG

-623 WEALSDDEAY
+623 WEALSDEEAY

-716 RSLYRNIQ
+716 RSLYRNLQ

-739 LVLGGSVLG
+739 LVLGGSVIG

-754 VTQILWI
+754 VTQILWV

-790 TDFIITKPIGWGIL
+790 SDFIINKSIGFGIL
-804 FCGIVFFVMM
+804 FCGIVFFLVM
-814 FAFLVYC
+814 FALLVYC
-821 ERRGKGGVDTHE
+821 ERRGKGGVDVHE
-833 LTWFFTTFVMLQFWN
+833 LTMFFTTFVMIQFWN
-848 LFNAKALGSNH
+848 LFNAKALMSH
-859 SAFRHFLADK
+859 HTAFRHFLKDK

-874 LVLILFGQW
+874 LVLVLVGQW
-883 VIVTF
+883 IIVTF
-888 GGEMFRTVPLSL
+888 GGEMFRTTPLSL
-900 AEWGII
+900 HEWLLII
-906 IAATSVVLWVGEL
+906 GSTSVVLWAGEL
-919 WRGVKR
+919 WRTFKR
-925 LRK
+925 MIAKRR

>member
-1 MQYLCTQYVRTRAY
+1 MHQIYVRTRAY
-15 VLIYHIKRKVLAFNK
+15 VLINRTKK
-30 KKYFCQEMDI
+30 KKYFYSEMDI
-40 DKNIRFGLSD
+40 DKNKRIGLTD
-50 EQVKRSREQHG
+50 EQVKQSREQHG
-61 RNVLTPPQRTS
+61 KNVLTPPQRTS

-85 IQILLVAAVVSLIL
+85 IQILLVAAFVSLIL
-99 AFVEKNFM
+99 AFIEKNFM

-132 KFNVLTALGEE
+132 KFNLLTALSEE

-157 PRHDIVVGD
+157 PRHDVVVGD
-166 VVLIEVGDEVPADG
+166 VVLVEVGDEVPADG

-186 DLQINESTLTGEPL
+186 DLQINESTLTGEPV

-212 YPRNVILR
+212 YPRNIILR

-247 KSTEQTAVQTPLY
+247 KSTEQTSVETPLHM
-260 VQLDKLA
+260 QLDKLA

-280 AFVIFLVHDI
+280 AFFIFLIHDI

-302 YLAEIVLNYF
+302 YMAEIVLKYF

-329 AVTLSLALNMRRM
+329 AITLSLALNMRRM

-375 QMQVD
+375 KMQV
-380 SLEMKNGDETLLDA
+380 SALELKQGDEVLLDT

-400 TAELNEGKT
+400 TAELNDGKP

-421 LHDHGKDYATIRKSI
+421 LDAQGKDYEELRKQ
-436 KVIKQL
+436 VNVLKQL

-447 RKLMATVA
+447 RKMMATLA
-455 EVNGEKYLFVKG
+455 EVDGETYLFVKG
-467 APEII
+467 APEI
-472 LKQCVMEN
+472 VMKKCIIED
-480 REEKETLEEL
+480 RMLRQSAEEL

-503 AYKKLSGNITNAA
+503 AYKKIEASIMRTSRTSTAEVVALLDAN
-516 ATISAPN
+516 
-523 ISDQTEQKSLKN
+523 DLQ
-535 FSFKEEILSGNLTLQ
+535 LQ
-550 AIAAITDPI
+550 AIAAIADPI
-559 RPDVPAAVKECRQA
+559 RPDVPAAVQECRHA

-584 AATAMEIGKQIGV
+584 AATALEIGKQIGV
-597 FEDEPENLGADG
+597 FEDEPENIGADG

-623 WEALSDDEAY
+623 WEALSDEEAY

-716 RSLYRNIQ
+716 RSLYRNLQ

-739 LVLGGSVLG
+739 LVLGGSVIG

-754 VTQILWI
+754 VTQILWV

-790 TDFIITKPIGWGIL
+790 SDFIINKSIGFGIL
-804 FCGIVFFVMM
+804 FCGIVFFLVM
-814 FAFLVYC
+814 FALLVYC
-821 ERRGKGGVDTHE
+821 ERRGKGGVDVHE
-833 LTWFFTTFVMLQFWN
+833 LTMFFTTFVMIQFWN
-848 LFNAKALGSNH
+848 LFNAKALMSH
-859 SAFRHFLADK
+859 HTAFRHFLKDK

-874 LVLILFGQW
+874 LVLVLVGQW
-883 VIVTF
+883 IIVTF
-888 GGEMFRTVPLSL
+888 GGEMFRTTPLSL
-900 AEWGII
+900 HEWLLII
-906 IAATSVVLWVGEL
+906 GSTSVVLWAGEL
-919 WRGVKR
+919 WRTFKR
-925 LRK
+925 MIAKRR

>member
-1 MQYLCTQYVRTRAY
+1 
-15 VLIYHIKRKVLAFNK
+15 
-30 KKYFCQEMDI
+30 MDI
-40 DKNIRFGLSD
+40 DKSKRLGLTE
-50 EQVKRSREQHG
+50 EQVRQSREQYG
-61 RNVLTPPQRTS
+61 KNVLTPPHRTS

-85 IQILLVAAVVSLIL
+85 IQILLVAAFVSLIL
-99 AFVEKNFM
+99 AFIEHNFM

-132 KFNVLTALGEE
+132 KFNVLTALSEE

-150 NGKVMEI
+150 QGKVKQI

-166 VVLIEVGDEVPADG
+166 VVLVEVGDEVPADG
-180 ELIVCN
+180 KLLYCV
-186 DLQINESTLTGEPL
+186 DLQINESTLTGEPI
-200 TEKSLE
+200 TMKSLE
-206 GGGDGA
+206 EGGDGA
-212 YPRNVILR
+212 YPRNMILR

-240 EIGKVAK
+240 EIGKVAR
-247 KSTEQTAVQTPLY
+247 KSTEQTSVKTPLY

-267 KMISKVGS
+267 SMISKVGS

-280 AFVIFLVHDI
+280 AFIIFLVHDI

-302 YLAEIVLNYF
+302 YLAEIVLDYF

-380 SLEMKNGDETLLDA
+380 TLLAKDDNA
-394 AIALNS
+394 RMLDIAIALNS
-400 TAELNEGKT
+400 TAELDGDKP

-421 LHDHGKDYATIRKSI
+421 LKAHDKDYRDIRSQVS
-436 KVIKQL
+436 VIKQL
-442 PFSTE
+442 PFSTD
-447 RKLMATVA
+447 KKYMATIA
-455 EVNGEKYLFVKG
+455 EVEHDKYLLVKG
-467 APEII
+467 APEIV
-472 LKQCVMEN
+472 LALCDMEDKN
-480 REEKETLEEL
+480 RQQALREL
-490 DEWQHK
+490 DGWQHK

-503 AYKKLSGNITNAA
+503 AYKKINQV
-516 ATISAPN
+516 AP
-523 ISDQTEQKSLKN
+523 IAQLMDEQH
-535 FSFKEEILSGNLTLQ
+535 FGLQ
-550 AIAAITDPI
+550 ALVAITDPI
-559 RPDVPAAVKECRQA
+559 RKDVPAAVKECRQA

-584 AATAMEIGKQIGV
+584 AATALEIGKQIGV
-597 FEDEPENLGADG
+597 FEDEADSIGADG
-609 SLTSLDQQMITGEQ
+609 DMTSLDEQMITGDQ
-623 WEALSDDEAY
+623 WEALSDEEAY

-716 RSLYRNIQ
+716 RSLYRNLQ

-739 LVLGGSVLG
+739 LVLGGSIIG

-754 VTQILWI
+754 VTQILWV

-783 KDKPRKA
+783 GDKPRKA
-790 TDFIITKPIGWGIL
+790 TDFIINKSMACGIM
-804 FCGIVFFVMM
+804 FCGIVFFVVM
-814 FAFLVYC
+814 FAMLVYC
-821 ERRGKGGVDTHE
+821 ERRGKGGVDVHE
-833 LTWFFTTFVMLQFWN
+833 LTVFFTTFVMIQFWN
-848 LFNAKALGSNH
+848 LFNAKALGS
-859 SAFRHFLADK
+859 SYSSFRHFLKDK

-874 LVLILFGQW
+874 LALILVGQW
-883 VIVTF
+883 LIVTF
-888 GGEMFRTVPLSL
+888 GGEMFRTVPLSFK
-900 AEWGII
+900 EWILII
-906 IAATSVVLWVGEL
+906 VSTSLVLWAGEAYRL
-919 WRGVKR
+919 LKR
-925 LRK
+925 MLERKNSI

>member
-1 MQYLCTQYVRTRAY
+1 
-15 VLIYHIKRKVLAFNK
+15 
-30 KKYFCQEMDI
+30 MDI
-40 DKNIRFGLSD
+40 DKNKRIGLTD
-50 EQVKRSREQHG
+50 EQVKQSREQHG
-61 RNVLTPPQRTS
+61 KNVLTPPQRTS

-85 IQILLVAAVVSLIL
+85 IQILLVAAFVSLIL
-99 AFVEKNFM
+99 AFIEKNFM

-118 ATTVGFYFERDAAK
+118 ATTVGFYFERDAAR
-132 KFNVLTALGEE
+132 KFNLLTALSEE

-157 PRHDIVVGD
+157 PRHDVVVGD
-166 VVLIEVGDEVPADG
+166 VVLVEVGDEVPADG

-186 DLQINESTLTGEPL
+186 DLQINESALTGEPVA
-200 TEKSLE
+200 EKSLE

-247 KSTEQTAVQTPLY
+247 KSTEQTSVETPLHM
-260 VQLDKLA
+260 QLDKLA

-280 AFVIFLVHDI
+280 AFFIFLIHDI

-302 YLAEIVLNYF
+302 YMAEIVLKYF

-329 AVTLSLALNMRRM
+329 AITLSLALNMRRM

-375 QMQVD
+375 KMQV
-380 SLEMKNGDETLLDA
+380 SALELKQGDEALLDT

-400 TAELNEGKT
+400 TAELNDGKP

-421 LHDHGKDYATIRKSI
+421 LDAQGKDYEELRKQ
-436 KVIKQL
+436 VNVLKQL

-447 RKLMATVA
+447 RKMMATLA
-455 EVNGEKYLFVKG
+455 EVDGETYLFVKG
-467 APEII
+467 APEI
-472 LKQCVMEN
+472 VMKKCIIED
-480 REEKETLEEL
+480 RMQRQSAEEL

-503 AYKKLSGNITNAA
+503 AYKKIEASIMRTSRTSTAEVVALLDAN
-516 ATISAPN
+516 
-523 ISDQTEQKSLKN
+523 DLQ
-535 FSFKEEILSGNLTLQ
+535 LQ
-550 AIAAITDPI
+550 AIAAIADPI
-559 RPDVPAAVKECRQA
+559 RPDVPAAVQECRHA

-584 AATAMEIGKQIGV
+584 AATALEIGKQIGV
-597 FEDEPENLGADG
+597 FEDEPENIGADG
-609 SLTSLDQQMITGEQ
+609 SMTSLDQQMITGEQ
-623 WEALSDDEAY
+623 WETLSDEEAY

-716 RSLYRNIQ
+716 RSLYRNLQ

-739 LVLGGSVLG
+739 LVLGGSVIG

-754 VTQILWI
+754 VTQILWV

-790 TDFIITKPIGWGIL
+790 SDFIINKSIGFGIL
-804 FCGIVFFVMM
+804 FCGIVFFLVM
-814 FAFLVYC
+814 FALLVYC
-821 ERRGKGGVDTHE
+821 ERRGKGGVDVHE
-833 LTWFFTTFVMLQFWN
+833 LTMFFTTFVMIQFWN
-848 LFNAKALGSNH
+848 LFNAKALMSH
-859 SAFRHFLADK
+859 HTAFRHFLKDK

-874 LVLILFGQW
+874 LVLVLVGQW
-883 VIVTF
+883 IIVTF
-888 GGEMFRTVPLSL
+888 GGEMFRTTPLSL
-900 AEWGII
+900 HEWLLII
-906 IAATSVVLWVGEL
+906 GSTSVVLWVGEL
-919 WRGVKR
+919 WRAFKR
-925 LRK
+925 MIAKRR

>member
-1 MQYLCTQYVRTRAY
+1 LHQIYVRTRAY
-15 VLIYHIKRKVLAFNK
+15 VLINRTKK
-30 KKYFCQEMDI
+30 KKYFYSEMDI
-40 DKNIRFGLSD
+40 DKNKRIGLTD
-50 EQVKRSREQHG
+50 EQVKQSREQHG
-61 RNVLTPPQRTS
+61 KNVLTPPQRTS

-85 IQILLVAAVVSLIL
+85 IQILLVAAFVSLIL
-99 AFVEKNFM
+99 AFIEKNFM

-132 KFNVLTALGEE
+132 KFNLLTALSEE

-157 PRHDIVVGD
+157 PRHDVVVGD
-166 VVLIEVGDEVPADG
+166 VVLVEVGDEVPADG

-186 DLQINESTLTGEPL
+186 DLQINESTLTGEPV

-212 YPRNVILR
+212 YPRDVILR

-247 KSTEQTAVQTPLY
+247 KSTEQTSVETPLHM
-260 VQLDKLA
+260 QLDKLA

-280 AFVIFLVHDI
+280 AFFIFLIHDI

-302 YLAEIVLNYF
+302 YMAEIVLKYF

-329 AVTLSLALNMRRM
+329 AITLSLALNMRRM

-360 VTVICTDKT
+360 VTMICTDKT

-375 QMQVD
+375 KMQV
-380 SLEMKNGDETLLDA
+380 SALELKQGDEALLDT

-400 TAELNEGKT
+400 TAELNDGKP

-421 LHDHGKDYATIRKSI
+421 LDAQGKDYEELRKQ
-436 KVIKQL
+436 VNVLKQL

-447 RKLMATVA
+447 RKMMATLA
-455 EVNGEKYLFVKG
+455 EVDGETYLFVKG
-467 APEII
+467 APEI
-472 LKQCVMEN
+472 VMKKCIIED
-480 REEKETLEEL
+480 RMQRQSVEEL

-503 AYKKLSGNITNAA
+503 AYKKIEASIMRTSRTSTAEVVALLDAN
-516 ATISAPN
+516 
-523 ISDQTEQKSLKN
+523 DLQ
-535 FSFKEEILSGNLTLQ
+535 LQ
-550 AIAAITDPI
+550 AIAAIADPI
-559 RPDVPAAVKECRQA
+559 RPDVPAAVQECRHA

-584 AATAMEIGKQIGV
+584 AATALEIGKQIGV
-597 FEDEPENLGADG
+597 FEDEPENIGADG

-623 WEALSDDEAY
+623 WEALSDEEAY

-716 RSLYRNIQ
+716 RSLYRNLQ

-739 LVLGGSVLG
+739 LVLGGSVIG

-754 VTQILWI
+754 VTQILWV

-790 TDFIITKPIGWGIL
+790 SDFIINKSIGFGIL
-804 FCGIVFFVMM
+804 FCGIVFFLVM
-814 FAFLVYC
+814 FALLVYC
-821 ERRGKGGVDTHE
+821 ERRGKGGVDVHE
-833 LTWFFTTFVMLQFWN
+833 LTMFFTTFVMIQFWN
-848 LFNAKALGSNH
+848 LFNAKALMSH
-859 SAFRHFLADK
+859 HTAFRHFLKDK

-874 LVLILFGQW
+874 LVLVLVGQW
-883 VIVTF
+883 IIVTF
-888 GGEMFRTVPLSL
+888 GGEMFRTTPLSL
-900 AEWGII
+900 HEWLLII
-906 IAATSVVLWVGEL
+906 GSTSVVLWAGEL
-919 WRGVKR
+919 WRTFKR
-925 LRK
+925 MIAKRR